1 MEMSAPAP
9 AAEKKEAK
17 GGILEA
23 AAFPDPGRKASAL
36 AVATAAAAAAAVAA
50 QGVPQHL
57 LPPFHAPLPIDMRHQ
72 EGRYHYEPHSVHA
85 MPGPP
90 ALSGSPVI
98 SDISLIR
105 LSPHP
110 AGPGESPF
118 SAHHPYVSPH
128 MEHYLRAMHSS
139 PTLPTISAARGLSP
153 AEVAHEHLKERGL
166 FGLPAAGT
174 TPSDYYHQMTLMAS
188 HPAPYGDLLMQSGA
202 AAGTPHLHDYLNP
215 VDVSRFSSPRVTPR
229 LSRKRALSISP
240 LSDAS
245 LDLQRMIRT
254 SPNSLVAYINN
265 SRSSSAASGSYGH
278 LSAGTLSPA
287 FTFPH
292 PINPVAYQQILSQ
305 QRSLG
310 SAFGHTPPL
319 IQPSPTFLAQQ
330 PVALAPINTTPTQL
344 SSTNCLGDAS
354 QSKPSSESAVSSTV
368 NPIVI
373 HKRSKVKTEVD
384 SLRPASPLTLTQE
397 QLADLKEDLDRDD
410 CKQEAE
416 VVIYE
421 TNCHWEDCT
430 KEYDTQEQLV
440 HHINNEHIHGE
451 KKEFVCRWQA
461 CTREQKPFKAQY
473 MLVVHM
479 RRHTGEKPHKC
490 TFEGCSK
497 AYSRLENLK
506 THLRSHTGEKPYVC
520 EHEGCNK
527 AFSNASD
534 RAKHQN
540 RTHSNEKPYICKI
553 PGCTKRYTDPSSLR
567 KHVKTVHGPDAH
579 VTKKQRNDVHLRT
592 PLLKENGD
600 SEASAEPGG
609 RGSEEST
616 EASSSGQA
624 VEDCL
629 HVKAIKTESA
639 GLCQSSPGAQSS
651 CSSEPSPL
659 GSAPNN
665 DSGVEM
671 PGTGPGSLGDL
682 SALDDTPPGT
692 DAASAVGGLQLR
704 KHMTAMHRFEQL
716 KKEKLKSLKD
726 SCSWAGPAPHA
737 RSTKL
742 PPLPGS
748 GSVLENF
755 GGGGGP
761 AGLLPSP
768 RLAELSAGEVTMLS
782 QLQERRDSSTS
793 TVSSA
798 YTVSRRSS
806 GISPYCSSRRS
817 SEASPL
823 GAGRAHNASSAD
835 SYDPISTDASRRSSE
850 ASQCSG
856 SGLLHLTPAQ
866 QYSLRAKYAA
876 ATGGPPP
883 TPLPGLERMSLRT
896 RLALLDAPERALPAA
911 GAAACPRPLGP
922 RRGSDGPAYGHAGPA
937 PSFPHQVPGGG
948 VGGARRASDPVRR
961 PDALA
966 PPRVQRFHSAH
977 NVSPAAAAAAATS
990 SSALPP
996 CAADRRALRLHGHD
1010 GSGLARGAYS
1020 PRPPSISENVVME
1033 AMAAGVDGAGP
1044 EVNLLLPDDDLV
1056 LPDDVV
1062 QYIRTQA
1069 ASAALDESTP
1079 PLYAPESTCFSENP
1093 KMPSPGLHGQ
1103 RRMVAAD
1110 SNMGPSA
1117 PGMAGGCQ
1125 QLGYGTPSSLNKSN
1139 MPVQWN
1145 EVSSGTMDT
1154 MPSQAKPA
1162 PFAQGNLAVVPQ
1174 KAALGQYPGY
1184 GAHSGAL
1191 NSTQPHLA
1199 PCSSTPAAAPRG
1211 NYLQPLRQAGA
1222 PNQCPNLTSTVSPH
1236 TTYGGQAHP
1245 QLSPSTVAG
1254 SLNQFP
1260 ASCSNMAGKPGPL
1273 GLPQQMEVAP
1283 DPTMM
1288 GSSRRE
1294 VGVPNSTL
1302 AGLPPPHPAQ
1312 SYPQQSH
1319 HLAGPMSQESYH
1331 PGPSLLPAHQPGF
1344 MEPHQVTLGQAG
1356 PGFGM
1361 VQPRPPPEPSP
1372 AGRHRGVRAGQQ
1384 LAYARATSHGMA
1396 AVSANQ
1402 ELAESVPKGTVGP
1415 MASLPA
1421 QLPQQDTS
1429 GAQDHSMLYYYGQ
1442 IHMYEQ
1448 NGSLENQAGCQVM
1461 RPQPPQ
1467 ACPDSVQPQP
1477 LPSPGVNQ
1485 VSSTVDSQ
1493 LLEAPQID
1501 FDAIMDDGDHSS
1513 LLSGALS
1520 PSLVHSLSQNSS
1532 RLTTPRN
1539 SLTLPSIPT
1548 GISNMA
1554 VGDMSSM
1561 LTSLAE
1567 ESKFLNL
1574 MT

>member
-1 MEMSAPAP
+1 METSAPAT
-9 AAEKKEAK
+9 ASEKKEAK
-17 GGILEA
+17 SRILEDS
-23 AAFPDPGRKASAL
+23 AFPDPGKKACPL
-36 AVATAAAAAAAVAA
+36 AVAAAAAVAA

-72 EGRYHYEPHSVHA
+72 EGRYHYEPHSVHS
-85 MPGPP
+85 MHGP
-90 ALSGSPVI
+90 ATLSGSPVI

-118 SAHHPYVSPH
+118 NAPHPYVNPH
-128 MEHYLRAMHSS
+128 MEHYLRSVHGS
-139 PTLPTISAARGLSP
+139 PTLSMISAARGLSP
-153 AEVAHEHLKERGL
+153 TDVAHEHLKERGL
-166 FGLPAAGT
+166 FGLAAPGT
-174 TPSDYYHQMTLMAS
+174 NPSDYYHQMTLMAG
-188 HPAPYGDLLMQSGA
+188 HPTPYGDLLVQSGG
-202 AAGTPHLHDYLNP
+202 AAGTPHLHDYLNQ

-278 LSAGTLSPA
+278 LSAGALSPA

-305 QRSLG
+305 QRGLG

-330 PVALAPINTTPTQL
+330 PMALTSISSAPTQL
-344 SSTNCLGDAS
+344 SSSSSNCLSDTN
-354 QSKPSSESAVSSTV
+354 QNKQSSESAVTSTV
-368 NPIVI
+368 NPITI
-373 HKRSKVKTEVD
+373 HKRSKVKTEAEG
-384 SLRPASPLTLTQE
+384 LRPASPLRLTQE
-397 QLADLKEDLDRDD
+397 QLADLKEDLERDD

-579 VTKKQRNDVHLRT
+579 VTKKQRNDVHLRA

-600 SEASAEPGG
+600 NEASIEPSGQ
-609 RGSEEST
+609 GSEDST
-616 EASSSGQA
+616 EASSTSQA
-624 VEDCL
+624 VEDCV
-629 HVKAIKTESA
+629 HVRAIKTEGS
-639 GLCQSSPGAQSS
+639 GLCHSSPGAQSS

-659 GSAPNN
+659 GNAPNN

-671 PGTGPGSLGDL
+671 PGAGPGSLGDL
-682 SALDDTPPGT
+682 TALDDTAPGA
-692 DAASAVGGLQLR
+692 DAPALAAPSAGGLHLR
-704 KHMTAMHRFEQL
+704 KHVNSMHRFEQL
-716 KKEKLKSLKD
+716 KREKLKSLKD
-726 SCSWAGPAPHA
+726 SCSWAGPAPHT
-737 RSTKL
+737 RNTKL
-742 PPLPGS
+742 PPLPSS
-748 GSVLENF
+748 GSILENF
-755 GGGGGP
+755 SGPGGSGP
-761 AGLLPSP
+761 AGLLPNP
-768 RLAELSAGEVTMLS
+768 RLSELSASEVTMLS

-806 GISPYCSSRRS
+806 GISPYFSSRRS

-823 GAGRAHNASSAD
+823 GAGRPHNASSAD

-856 SGLLHLTPAQ
+856 GGSGLLNLTPAQ

-896 RLALLDAPERALPAA
+896 RLALLDAPERALP
-911 GAAACPRPLGP
+911 GNCPHPLGP
-922 RRGSDGPAYGHAGPA
+922 RRGSDGPIYGHSPLGAAPA
-937 PSFPHQVPGGG
+937 FPHEAPG
-948 VGGARRASDPVRR
+948 GGARRASDPVRR
-961 PDALA
+961 PEGLTL
-966 PPRVQRFHSAH
+966 PRVQRFHSAH
-977 NVSPAAAAAAATS
+977 NMNPAPL
-990 SSALPP
+990 LP
-996 CAADRRALRLHGHD
+996 CTERRGLRLQNHTSLE
-1010 GSGLARGAYS
+1010 GSLVRNAYS

-1033 AMAAGVDGAGP
+1033 AMATGVDGTGP
-1044 EVNLLLPDDDLV
+1044 EPDLGLPEDDLV

-1062 QYIRTQA
+1062 QYIKAHTGG
-1069 ASAALDESTP
+1069 ALDENTRQ
-1079 PLYAPESTCFSENP
+1079 LYPTESTGFPENP
-1093 KMPSPGLHGQ
+1093 KLPSPGLHSH
-1103 RRMVAAD
+1103 RRVAAAD
-1110 SNMGPSA
+1110 SNVGPSA
-1117 PGMAGGCQ
+1117 PGMGGC
-1125 QLGYGTPSSLNKSN
+1125 QLGYGAPSSLNKNN

-1145 EVSSGTMDT
+1145 EVSSGTVDAL
-1154 MPSQAKPA
+1154 PSQVKP
-1162 PFAQGNLAVVPQ
+1162 PSFSQGNLAVVQQ
-1174 KAALGQYPGY
+1174 KPAFGQYPGY
-1184 GAHSGAL
+1184 SAQGLQPSPGVLDSTQSRNVALSATRGNYMQQLRHPATGTQCDSMTATGSSHTNYGPAHSQLSPSSVSGAL
-1191 NSTQPHLA
+1191 NPFPT
-1199 PCSSTPAAAPRG
+1199 PCSSITA
-1211 NYLQPLRQAGA
+1211 
-1222 PNQCPNLTSTVSPH
+1222 
-1236 TTYGGQAHP
+1236 
-1245 QLSPSTVAG
+1245 
-1254 SLNQFP
+1254 
-1260 ASCSNMAGKPGPL
+1260 KPGPL
-1273 GLPQQMEVAP
+1273 GLPQQMEIAS
-1283 DPTMM
+1283 DPALM
-1288 GSSRRE
+1288 GSHCRE
-1294 VGVPNSTL
+1294 LGVPAL
-1302 AGLPPPHPAQ
+1302 HAAQ
-1312 SYPQQSH
+1312 SYPGQSH
-1319 HLAGPMSQESYH
+1319 HLAAPLSQEGYH
-1331 PGPSLLPAHQPGF
+1331 QAPSLLPSHQPGF
-1344 MEPHQVTLGQAG
+1344 MEPQQGSMG
-1356 PGFGM
+1356 PTTSSFGLL
-1361 VQPRPPPEPSP
+1361 QPRPPLEPSP

-1384 LAYARATSHGMA
+1384 QLAYARATGQTMA
-1396 AVSANQ
+1396 TMSAGQ
-1402 ELAESVPKGTVGP
+1402 ETAEAVPKGTVDTIR
-1415 MASLPA
+1415 SLPP
-1421 QLPQQDTS
+1421 QLASQDVGGT
-1429 GAQDHSMLYYYGQ
+1429 QDHSMVYYYGQ

-1448 NGSLENQAGCQVM
+1448 NGSLEGHGGSPNTRLQP
-1461 RPQPPQ
+1461 PQPQ
-1467 ACPDSVQPQP
+1467 ACPDSVQPQS

-1513 LLSGALS
+1513 LFSGVLS
-1520 PSLVHSLSQNSS
+1520 PSLLHNLSQSSS

-1539 SLTLPSIPT
+1539 SLTLPSIPA

-1567 ESKFLNL
+1567 ENKFLNM

>member
-1 MEMSAPAP
+1 
-9 AAEKKEAK
+9 
-17 GGILEA
+17 
-23 AAFPDPGRKASAL
+23 
-36 AVATAAAAAAAVAA
+36 
-50 QGVPQHL
+50 
-57 LPPFHAPLPIDMRHQ
+57 MRHQ
-72 EGRYHYEPHSVHA
+72 EGRYHYEPHSVHSVH
-85 MPGPP
+85 GPP

-118 SAHHPYVSPH
+118 NAPHPYVSPH
-128 MEHYLRAMHSS
+128 MEHYLRAVHSS

-153 AEVAHEHLKERGL
+153 ADVAHEHLKERGL
-166 FGLPAAGT
+166 FGLPPPGT
-174 TPSDYYHQMTLMAS
+174 NPSDYYHQMTLMAG
-188 HPAPYGDLLMQSGA
+188 HPAPYGDLLMQSGGA
-202 AAGTPHLHDYLNP
+202 ASAPHLHDYLNP

-305 QRSLG
+305 QRGLG

-330 PVALAPINTTPTQL
+330 PMALASINATPTQL
-344 SSTNCLGDAS
+344 SSNSNCLSDAT
-354 QSKPSSESAVSSTV
+354 QNKPSSESAVSSTV

-373 HKRSKVKTEVD
+373 HKRSKVKTEGEG
-384 SLRPASPLTLTQE
+384 LRPASPLTLTQE

-416 VVIYE
+416 VIIYE

-600 SEASAEPGG
+600 NEASAEPGG
-609 RGSEEST
+609 RGSEESA
-616 EASSSGQA
+616 EASSTSQA

-629 HVKAIKTESA
+629 HIKAIKTESS

-682 SALDDTPPGT
+682 TALDDTPPGADT
-692 DAASAVGGLQLR
+692 SALAAPSAGGLQLR

-726 SCSWAGPAPHA
+726 SCSWAGPAPHT
-737 RSTKL
+737 RNTKL

-748 GSVLENF
+748 GSVLENL
-755 GGGGGP
+755 GGGAGGP
-761 AGLLPSP
+761 GGLLPAP
-768 RLAELSAGEVTMLS
+768 RLCELPVPAGEVTVLS
-782 QLQERRDSSTS
+782 HLQERRDSSTS

-806 GISPYCSSRRS
+806 GISPYFSSRRS

-850 ASQCSG
+850 
-856 SGLLHLTPAQ
+856 
-866 QYSLRAKYAA
+866 
-876 ATGGPPP
+876 
-883 TPLPGLERMSLRT
+883 
-896 RLALLDAPERALPAA
+896 PESSCFPEP
-911 GAAACPRPLGP
+911 PRP
-922 RRGSDGPAYGHAGPA
+922 
-937 PSFPHQVPGGG
+937 
-948 VGGARRASDPVRR
+948 
-961 PDALA
+961 
-966 PPRVQRFHSAH
+966 
-977 NVSPAAAAAAATS
+977 
-990 SSALPP
+990 
-996 CAADRRALRLHGHD
+996 
-1010 GSGLARGAYS
+1010 
-1020 PRPPSISENVVME
+1020 
-1033 AMAAGVDGAGP
+1033 
-1044 EVNLLLPDDDLV
+1044 
-1056 LPDDVV
+1056 
-1062 QYIRTQA
+1062 
-1069 ASAALDESTP
+1069 
-1079 PLYAPESTCFSENP
+1079 
-1093 KMPSPGLHGQ
+1093 PSPGLHG
-1103 RRMVAAD
+1103 
-1110 SNMGPSA
+1110 
-1117 PGMAGGCQ
+1117 GCQ
-1125 QLGYGTPSSLNKSN
+1125 LGFGPPAGPNKSS

-1145 EVSSGTMDT
+1145 EVSSGTVDT
-1154 MPSQAKPA
+1154 LASQAKPPA
-1162 PFAQGNLAVVPQ
+1162 FPQGNLAVVQQ
-1174 KAALGQYPGY
+1174 KPAFGQYPGCSAQ
-1184 GAHSGAL
+1184 GLHLSPGAL
-1191 NSTQPHLA
+1191 DGAQAHFP
-1199 PCSSTPAAAPRG
+1199 PCAGGPSVQRI
-1211 NYLQPLRQAGA
+1211 NYVQQLRQPGTGG
-1222 PNQCPNLTSTVSPH
+1222 QCPSVTATSGPH
-1236 TTYGGQAHP
+1236 TNYGQGHHP
-1245 QLSPSTVAG
+1245 QPSPSTMG
-1254 SLNQFP
+1254 GPLNQYP
-1260 ASCSNMAGKPGPL
+1260 PSCSNLAAKPVHL
-1273 GLPQQMEVAP
+1273 GHPQQMEVAP
-1283 DPTMM
+1283 EATML
-1288 GSSRRE
+1288 GSNRRE
-1294 VGVPNSTL
+1294 LGIATSTL
-1302 AGLPPPHPAQ
+1302 AGMPPLHSTQ

-1319 HLAGPMSQESYH
+1319 HLATPMSQEGYRQ
-1331 PGPSLLPAHQPGF
+1331 GPSLLPSQQPGF
-1344 MEPHQVTLGQAG
+1344 MEPQQGAVGVSG
-1356 PGFGM
+1356 SSFGL
-1361 VQPRPPPEPSP
+1361 VQPRPPAEPSP
-1372 AGRHRGVRAGQQ
+1372 AGCHRGVRAGLQ
-1384 LAYARATSHGMA
+1384 LAYARATGHAVA

-1402 ELAESVPKGTVGP
+1402 EMVDVPKGAMGNVGARP
-1415 MASLPA
+1415 
-1421 QLPQQDTS
+1421 PQPPPQDTG

-1448 NGSLENQAGCQVM
+1448 NGGLENHVGCQVM
-1461 RPQPPQ
+1461 RPQPPQPQ

-1520 PSLVHSLSQNSS
+1520 PSLLHSLSQNSS
-1532 RLTTPRN
+1532 CLTTPRN

-1567 ESKFLNL
+1567 ESKFLNM

>member
-1 MEMSAPAP
+1 MDTSAPAS
-9 AAEKKEAK
+9 AAEKKEGKSAIPE
-17 GGILEA
+17 GA
-23 AAFPDPGRKASAL
+23 ARKTSAL
-36 AVATAAAAAAAVAA
+36 AVAATAAAAAAA
-50 QGVPQHL
+50 QGVPQQL

-72 EGRYHYEPHSVHA
+72 EGRYHYEPHSAHSVH
-85 MPGPP
+85 GPP

-118 SAHHPYVSPH
+118 SAPHPYVSPH
-128 MEHYLRAMHSS
+128 MEHYLRAVHSS
-139 PTLPTISAARGLSP
+139 PTLPAISAARGLSP
-153 AEVAHEHLKERGL
+153 ADVVHEHLKERGL
-166 FGLPAAGT
+166 FGLPATGAN
-174 TPSDYYHQMTLMAS
+174 PSDYYHQVALMAG
-188 HPAPYGDLLMQSGA
+188 HPASYGDLLLQTGGS
-202 AAGTPHLHDYLNP
+202 AGTPHLHDYLNP

-305 QRSLG
+305 QRGLG

-319 IQPSPTFLAQQ
+319 LQPSPTFLAQQ
-330 PVALAPINTTPTQL
+330 PMALTAITTTPTQL
-344 SSTNCLGDAS
+344 SSSSNCLSNAS
-354 QSKPSSESAVSSTV
+354 QSKQTSESAVSSTV
-368 NPIVI
+368 NPIII
-373 HKRSKVKTEVD
+373 HKRSKVKTEAEG
-384 SLRPASPLTLTQE
+384 LGPASPVTLTQE

-579 VTKKQRNDVHLRT
+579 VTKKQRNDVHLRAL
-592 PLLKENGD
+592 LLKENGD
-600 SEASAEPGG
+600 PEAGPEPGG
-609 RGSEEST
+609 RRAEESA
-616 EASSSGQA
+616 EASSAGQSA
-624 VEDCL
+624 EDCL
-629 HVKAIKTESA
+629 HIRAIKTESS
-639 GLCQSSPGAQSS
+639 GLCQASPGAQSS

-665 DSGVEM
+665 DSGVDM

-682 SALDDTPPGT
+682 TALDDTPPGPDT
-692 DAASAVGGLQLR
+692 SALAAPSAGGLQLR
-704 KHMTAMHRFEQL
+704 QHMTAMHRLEQL

-726 SCSWAGPAPHA
+726 SCSWAGPAPHP
-737 RSTKL
+737 RTPKL

-748 GSVLENF
+748 GSILENF
-755 GGGGGP
+755 GCGGGGRP
-761 AGLLPSP
+761 LGLLPNP
-768 RLAELSAGEVTMLS
+768 RLSELSAGEGTVLGH
-782 QLQERRDSSTS
+782 LQERRDSSAS

-806 GISPYCSSRRS
+806 GISPYFSSRRS
-817 SEASPL
+817 SEASGL
-823 GAGRAHNASSAD
+823 GAGRPPQASSAD

-850 ASQCSG
+850 ASQGGAGAGPLS
-856 SGLLHLTPAQ
+856 LTPAQ
-866 QYSLRAKYAA
+866 QYSLRARYAA

-883 TPLPGLERMSLRT
+883 TPLPGLERGGLRA
-896 RLALLDAPERALPAA
+896 RLALLDASQRV
-911 GAAACPRPLGP
+911 LGP
-922 RRGSDGPAYGHAGPA
+922 RRGSGGPAYGHAGPA
-937 PSFPHQVPGGG
+937 PAFPHEACG
-948 VGGARRASDPVRR
+948 GGARRASDPVRR
-961 PDALA
+961 PDAPA
-966 PPRVQRFHSAH
+966 PPRVQRFLSAH
-977 NVSPAAAAAAATS
+977 DVNPGP
-990 SSALPP
+990 LPP
-996 CAADRRALRLHGHD
+996 CAADRRGRHPQAPAGAE
-1010 GSGLARGAYS
+1010 GGLAHGTYS

-1033 AMAAGVDGAGP
+1033 AMAVGADGAGP
-1044 EVNLLLPDDDLV
+1044 EDPLLLPEDDLV

-1062 QYIRTQA
+1062 QYIKAHAGTLGDGTPQA
-1069 ASAALDESTP
+1069 YP
-1079 PLYAPESTCFSENP
+1079 PESSCFSEHP
-1093 KMPSPGLHGQ
+1093 KLPSPGLHGQ
-1103 RRMVAAD
+1103 RRVVAAD

-1117 PGMAGGCQ
+1117 PGLGGCQ
-1125 QLGYGTPSSLNKSN
+1125 QGYGAPSGPSKSS

-1145 EVSSGTMDT
+1145 EVSSGTMDALSS
-1154 MPSQAKPA
+1154 PGKP
-1162 PFAQGNLAVVPQ
+1162 PPVLQGNLAVAQQ
-1174 KAALGQYPGY
+1174 KPAFGQYPGY
-1184 GAHSGAL
+1184 GAQGLPPS
-1191 NSTQPHLA
+1191 
-1199 PCSSTPAAAPRG
+1199 PRG
-1211 NYLQPLRQAGA
+1211 LGSARPLLPACGGAPSGPRANHMQRLRQAGA
-1222 PNQCPNLTSTVSPH
+1222 GGQCASMTTTASPH
-1236 TTYGGQAHP
+1236 ASYDQGHP
-1245 QLSPSTVAG
+1245 QLSAGTVGGA
-1254 SLNQFP
+1254 LNPFP
-1260 ASCSNMAGKPGPL
+1260 TSCSSLVAKPGHL
-1273 GLPQQMEVAP
+1273 GLPQQMEVVP
-1283 DPTMM
+1283 DPSMM
-1288 GSSRRE
+1288 GSRRRE
-1294 VGVPNSTL
+1294 LGAPNATL
-1302 AGLPPPHPAQ
+1302 AGMAPLHAAQ
-1312 SYPQQSH
+1312 SYPQSH
-1319 HLAGPMSQESYH
+1319 HLAAPMSQEGYH
-1331 PGPSLLPAHQPGF
+1331 QGPSLLPSHQPGF
-1344 MEPHQVTLGQAG
+1344 LELQQAAAGLAG
-1356 PGFGM
+1356 PGFGP
-1361 VQPRPPPEPSP
+1361 VQPRPPPEPGP

-1384 LAYARATSHGMA
+1384 LAYARAAGHALA

-1402 ELAESVPKGTVGP
+1402 EMAESVPKGAMGT
-1415 MASLPA
+1415 MSSLPP
-1421 QLPQQDTS
+1421 QLPPQDTG
-1429 GAQDHSMLYYYGQ
+1429 GAQDHNMLYYYGQ

-1448 NGSLENQAGCQVM
+1448 NGGLENHGGCQVM
-1461 RPQPPQ
+1461 RPQLPQPQ
-1467 ACPDSVQPQP
+1467 ACPEGLQPQP
-1477 LPSPGVNQ
+1477 LSSPGVNQ

-1493 LLEAPQID
+1493 LLEASQID

-1520 PSLVHSLSQNSS
+1520 PSLLHSLSQSSS
-1532 RLTTPRN
+1532 RLTTPRS
-1539 SLTLPSIPT
+1539 SLTLPSVPM

-1567 ESKFLNL
+1567 ESKFLNM

>member
-1 MEMSAPAP
+1 METSASAT
-9 AAEKKEAK
+9 ATDKKEVK
-17 GGILEA
+17 
-23 AAFPDPGRKASAL
+23 
-36 AVATAAAAAAAVAA
+36 
-50 QGVPQHL
+50 VPPHL
-57 LPPFHAPLPIDMRHQ
+57 LPPFHAPFPIDMRHQ
-72 EGRYHYEPHSVHA
+72 EGRYHYEPHSVPGVH
-85 MPGPP
+85 GPP

-118 SAHHPYVSPH
+118 NAPHPYVSPH
-128 MEHYLRAMHSS
+128 MDHYLRAVHGS
-139 PTLPTISAARGLSP
+139 PTHPAISAARGLSP
-153 AEVAHEHLKERGL
+153 ADVAHEHLKERGL

-174 TPSDYYHQMTLMAS
+174 NASDYYHQMTLMAG
-188 HPAPYGDLLMQSGA
+188 HPAPYGDLLMQTGGA
-202 AAGTPHLHDYLNP
+202 ASAPHLHDYLNP

-278 LSAGTLSPA
+278 LSAGALSPA

-305 QRSLG
+305 QRGLG

-330 PVALAPINTTPTQL
+330 PVAFTSINATPTQL
-344 SSTNCLGDAS
+344 SSSSNCLSDAN
-354 QSKPSSESAVSSTV
+354 QNKQSSESAVSSTV
-368 NPIVI
+368 NPIII
-373 HKRSKVKTEVD
+373 HKRSKVKTEAD
-384 SLRPASPLTLTQE
+384 GLRPASPLTLTQE
-397 QLADLKEDLDRDD
+397 QLADLKEDLERDD

-579 VTKKQRNDVHLRT
+579 VTKKQRNDVHLRA
-592 PLLKENGD
+592 PLLRENGD
-600 SEASAEPGG
+600 SEAGAEPG
-609 RGSEEST
+609 RGSEDNA
-616 EASSSGQA
+616 EASSTSQA
-624 VEDCL
+624 VEDGL
-629 HVKAIKTESA
+629 HVKAIKTERS

-671 PGTGPGSLGDL
+671 PGTGPGSLADL
-682 SALDDTPPGT
+682 TALEDPPPGADTSAL
-692 DAASAVGGLQLR
+692 AAPSAGGLQLR

-726 SCSWAGPAPHA
+726 SCSWAGPAPHT
-737 RSTKL
+737 RTSKL

-755 GGGGGP
+755 SGGGGGGP
-761 AGLLPSP
+761 AGLLPNP
-768 RLAELSAGEVTMLS
+768 RLSELFPGEVTVLS
-782 QLQERRDSSTS
+782 HLQERRDSSTS

-806 GISPYCSSRRS
+806 GISPYFSSRRS

-823 GAGRAHNASSAD
+823 GAGRAHPASSAD

-850 ASQCSG
+850 ASQCG
-856 SGLLHLTPAQ
+856 GGPGLLQLTPAQ

-883 TPLPGLERMSLRT
+883 TPLPGLERTSLRT

-911 GAAACPRPLGP
+911 CLRPIGP
-922 RRGSDGPAYGHAGPA
+922 RRGSDGPHYGPSGPLPA
-937 PSFPHQVPGGG
+937 FPHEAPG
-948 VGGARRASDPVRR
+948 GGARRASDPGRR

-966 PPRVQRFHSAH
+966 APRVQRFHSALD
-977 NVSPAAAAAAATS
+977 VTPGT
-990 SSALPP
+990 LPP
-996 CAADRRALRLHGHD
+996 PCGQGRGLRLQSHTSAD
-1010 GSGLARGAYS
+1010 GSLARSGYS

-1033 AMAAGVDGAGP
+1033 ALAAGADGTGP
-1044 EVNLLLPDDDLV
+1044 EVSLGLPEDDLV

-1062 QYIRTQA
+1062 QYIKART
-1069 ASAALDESTP
+1069 SGTLEESTP
-1079 PLYAPESTCFSENP
+1079 PVYPPESTCFSENP
-1093 KMPSPGLHGQ
+1093 KLPSPGLHGQ
-1103 RRMVAAD
+1103 RTIAAAD
-1110 SNMGPSA
+1110 SNVGPSA
-1117 PGMAGGCQ
+1117 PVLGGCP
-1125 QLGYGTPSSLNKSN
+1125 LGYGAPSSLNKNS

-1145 EVSSGTMDT
+1145 EVSSGTVDALA
-1154 MPSQAKPA
+1154 SQVKPL
-1162 PFAQGNLAVVPQ
+1162 PFPQGNLAVVPQ
-1174 KAALGQYPGY
+1174 KPAFAQYPGY
-1184 GAHSGAL
+1184 NPQGLQPSPGGL
-1191 NSTQPHLA
+1191 DNSQPHLQPYSGA
-1199 PCSSTPAAAPRG
+1199 PSAPRG
-1211 NYLQPLRQAGA
+1211 NYTQQLRQPGAGS
-1222 PNQCPNLTSTVSPH
+1222 QCPNMTAAVNPH
-1236 TTYGGQAHP
+1236 PGYGQAHP
-1245 QLSPSTVAG
+1245 QLSTMG
-1254 SLNQFP
+1254 GTLNQFP
-1260 ASCSNMAGKPGPL
+1260 SSCSNMATKPGHL

-1288 GSSRRE
+1288 GNSHRE
-1294 VGVPNSTL
+1294 LGMPNSSL
-1302 AGLPPPHPAQ
+1302 AGMPPPHPAQ
-1312 SYPQQSH
+1312 NYPQQSH
-1319 HLAGPMSQESYH
+1319 HLVTTMSQEGYH
-1331 PGPSLLPAHQPGF
+1331 QGPNLVPSHQPSF
-1344 MEPHQVTLGQAG
+1344 MEPQQGTMGAAG
-1356 PGFGM
+1356 SSFGLM
-1361 VQPRPPPEPSP
+1361 QPRPPPEPGP

-1384 LAYARATSHGMA
+1384 LAYARATGHAMA
-1396 AVSANQ
+1396 AMSANQ
-1402 ELAESVPKGTVGP
+1402 EMTESVPKGTMGS
-1415 MASLPA
+1415 MLSLP
-1421 QLPQQDTS
+1421 PQPPPQDT
-1429 GAQDHSMLYYYGQ
+1429 GGTQDHSMLYYYGQ

-1448 NGSLENQAGCQVM
+1448 NGGPENQAGCQAL
-1461 RPQPPQ
+1461 RPQPTQPQ
-1467 ACPDSVQPQP
+1467 A

-1501 FDAIMDDGDHSS
+1501 FDAIMDDSDHSS

-1520 PSLVHSLSQNSS
+1520 PSLLHGLSQSSS
-1532 RLTTPRN
+1532 RLTTPRS
-1539 SLTLPSIPT
+1539 SLTLPSIPA

-1567 ESKFLNL
+1567 ESKFLNM

>member
-1 MEMSAPAP
+1 
-9 AAEKKEAK
+9 
-17 GGILEA
+17 
-23 AAFPDPGRKASAL
+23 
-36 AVATAAAAAAAVAA
+36 
-50 QGVPQHL
+50 PQHL
-57 LPPFHAPLPIDMRHQ
+57 LPPFHAPFPIDMRHQ
-72 EGRYHYEPHSVHA
+72 EGRYHYEPHSVHGVH
-85 MPGPP
+85 GPP
-90 ALSGSPVI
+90 TLSGSPVI

-110 AGPGESPF
+110 AGPGDPPF
-118 SAHHPYVSPH
+118 NAPHPYVNPH
-128 MEHYLRAMHSS
+128 MEHYLRSVHSS
-139 PTLPTISAARGLSP
+139 PTLSMISAARGLSP
-153 AEVAHEHLKERGL
+153 ADVAQEHLKDRGL
-166 FGLPAAGT
+166 FGLPAPGT
-174 TPSDYYHQMTLMAS
+174 NPSDYYHQMTLMAG
-188 HPAPYGDLLMQSGA
+188 HPAPYGDLLMQSGGA
-202 AAGTPHLHDYLNP
+202 ASTPHLHDYLNP

-278 LSAGTLSPA
+278 LSAGALSPA

-305 QRSLG
+305 QRGLG

-319 IQPSPTFLAQQ
+319 LQPSPTFLAQQ
-330 PVALAPINTTPTQL
+330 PMALASISAAPSQL
-344 SSTNCLGDAS
+344 SSSSNCLGDAN
-354 QSKPSSESAVSSTV
+354 QNKQSSESAVSSTV
-368 NPIVI
+368 NPITI
-373 HKRSKVKTEVD
+373 HKRSKVKTEAEG
-384 SLRPASPLTLTQE
+384 LRPASPLALTQE

-430 KEYDTQEQLV
+430 KEFDTQEQLV

-592 PLLKENGD
+592 PLLKEIGE
-600 SEASAEPGG
+600 SEASTEPGG
-609 RGSEEST
+609 RASEDSA
-616 EASSSGQA
+616 EASSTIQA

-629 HVKAIKTESA
+629 HIKAIKTESS

-682 SALDDTPPGT
+682 TALDDTPPG
-692 DAASAVGGLQLR
+692 ANASALATPSTGGLQLR
-704 KHMTAMHRFEQL
+704 KHMTTMHRFEQL

-726 SCSWAGPAPHA
+726 SCSWAGPAPHT
-737 RSTKL
+737 RNTKL
-742 PPLPGS
+742 PPLPGN
-748 GSVLENF
+748 GSMLENF
-755 GGGGGP
+755 SGNGGGGP
-761 AGLLPSP
+761 AGLLPNP
-768 RLAELSAGEVTMLS
+768 RLSELSASEVTMLS

-806 GISPYCSSRRS
+806 GISPYFSSRRS

-823 GAGRAHNASSAD
+823 GAGRPHNASSAD

-856 SGLLHLTPAQ
+856 GPGLLNLTPAQ

-911 GAAACPRPLGP
+911 CPRPLGP
-922 RRGSDGPAYGHAGPA
+922 RRGSDGPTYGHGHSQMGAAPA
-937 PSFPHQVPGGG
+937 FPHEALGS
-948 VGGARRASDPVRR
+948 GARRASDPVRR

-966 PPRVQRFHSAH
+966 LPRVQRFHSAH
-977 NVSPAAAAAAATS
+977 NVNPGL
-990 SSALPP
+990 LPP
-996 CAADRRALRLHGHD
+996 CAERRGLRLQSHSSAD
-1010 GSGLARGAYS
+1010 SSLAHSAYS

-1033 AMAAGVDGAGP
+1033 AMAAGTDSVGP
-1044 EVNLLLPDDDLV
+1044 DADLELQEDDLV

-1062 QYIRTQA
+1062 QYIKA
-1069 ASAALDESTP
+1069 HASGSQDESSGQV
-1079 PLYAPESTCFSENP
+1079 YATEGTSFSDNP
-1093 KMPSPGLHGQ
+1093 KLPSPGLHSQ

-1110 SNMGPSA
+1110 SDLGPSA
-1117 PGMAGGCQ
+1117 PVLGGC
-1125 QLGYGTPSSLNKSN
+1125 QLGYGTPSSLNKDN

-1145 EVSSGTMDT
+1145 EVSSGTMDALA
-1154 MPSQAKPA
+1154 SQAKQP
-1162 PFAQGNLAVVPQ
+1162 PFPQGNLATVQQ
-1174 KAALGQYPGY
+1174 KPAFGQYPGY
-1184 GAHSGAL
+1184 SPQGLQESPGGL
-1191 NSTQPHLA
+1191 DSTQPHLR
-1199 PCSSTPAAAPRG
+1199 PRSNTSSTPRV
-1211 NYLQPLRQAGA
+1211 NYMQQLRQPATGG
-1222 PNQCPNLTSTVSPH
+1222 QCANMTTVMSPQ
-1236 TTYGGQAHP
+1236 TGYGQAHS
-1245 QLSPSTVAG
+1245 QLSPSTVSGA
-1254 SLNQFP
+1254 LNQFP
-1260 ASCSNMAGKPGPL
+1260 LSCSNMTAKPGHL
-1273 GLPQQMEVAP
+1273 GHPQHAEVAP
-1283 DPTMM
+1283 DTIMM
-1288 GSSRRE
+1288 GSRLRE
-1294 VGVPNSTL
+1294 LGVPNSTL
-1302 AGLPPPHPAQ
+1302 AGGPPPHPVQ

-1319 HLAGPMSQESYH
+1319 HLAAPMSQEGYRQG
-1331 PGPSLLPAHQPGF
+1331 PGLLPSHQPGF
-1344 MEPHQVTLGQAG
+1344 MEPQ
-1356 PGFGM
+1356 PGTMGVSAASFGL
-1361 VQPRPPPEPSP
+1361 VQPRPPLEPNP
-1372 AGRHRGVRAGQQ
+1372 AGRHHGVRAGQQQ
-1384 LAYARATSHGMA
+1384 LAYARATGHAMA
-1396 AVSANQ
+1396 AVPANQ
-1402 ELAESVPKGTVGP
+1402 ETAEAVPKGVMGN
-1415 MASLPA
+1415 MVSLP
-1421 QLPQQDTS
+1421 PQPPPQDMG

-1448 NGSLENQAGCQVM
+1448 DEGLENLGGCQVT
-1461 RPQPPQ
+1461 RSQPLQPQ
-1467 ACPDSVQPQP
+1467 ACPDSIQPQP

-1513 LLSGALS
+1513 LFSGTLS
-1520 PSLVHSLSQNSS
+1520 PSLLHSLSQSSS

-1539 SLTLPSIPT
+1539 PLTLPSIPT

-1567 ESKFLNL
+1567 ESKFLNM

>member
-1 MEMSAPAP
+1 METSAPAT
-9 AAEKKEAK
+9 AAEKQGAK
-17 GGILEA
+17 SAILEGSG
-23 AAFPDPGRKASAL
+23 FPDPGKKASPL
-36 AVATAAAAAAAVAA
+36 AVAAAAAAAVAA
-50 QGVPQHL
+50 QGVPQHF

-72 EGRYHYEPHSVHA
+72 EGRYHYEPHSVHGVH
-85 MPGPP
+85 GPP
-90 ALSGSPVI
+90 TLSGSPVI
-98 SDISLIR
+98 SDISLLR

-118 SAHHPYVSPH
+118 NAPHPYVNPH
-128 MEHYLRAMHSS
+128 MEHYLRSVHSS
-139 PTLPTISAARGLSP
+139 PTLSMISAARGLSP
-153 AEVAHEHLKERGL
+153 ADVAQEHLKERGL
-166 FGLPAAGT
+166 FGLPAPGT
-174 TPSDYYHQMTLMAS
+174 NPSDYYHQMTLMAG
-188 HPAPYGDLLMQSGA
+188 HPAPYGDLLMQSGG
-202 AAGTPHLHDYLNP
+202 AAGAPHLHDYLNP

-278 LSAGTLSPA
+278 LSAGALSPA

-305 QRSLG
+305 QRGLG

-319 IQPSPTFLAQQ
+319 LQPSPTFLAQQ
-330 PVALAPINTTPTQL
+330 PVALASISATPTQL
-344 SSTNCLGDAS
+344 SSSSNCLSDAN
-354 QSKPSSESAVSSTV
+354 QNKQSSESAVTSTV
-368 NPIVI
+368 NPMAI
-373 HKRSKVKTEVD
+373 HKRSKVKTEAEG
-384 SLRPASPLTLTQE
+384 LRPASPPALTQE

-416 VVIYE
+416 VVVYE

-600 SEASAEPGG
+600 SETSTEPGG
-609 RGSEEST
+609 RGSEDSA
-616 EASSSGQA
+616 EASSTSQA

-629 HVKAIKTESA
+629 HVKAIKTESS

-682 SALDDTPPGT
+682 TALDDTPPGA
-692 DAASAVGGLQLR
+692 DASALAAPSAGGLQLH
-704 KHMTAMHRFEQL
+704 KHMTTYRFEQL

-726 SCSWAGPAPHA
+726 SCSWAGPAPHT
-737 RSTKL
+737 RNTKL

-755 GGGGGP
+755 SGSGGGGP
-761 AGLLPSP
+761 AGLLPNP
-768 RLAELSAGEVTMLS
+768 RLSELCASEVTMLG

-806 GISPYCSSRRS
+806 GISPYFSSRRS

-823 GAGRAHNASSAD
+823 GAGRLHNASSAD

-856 SGLLHLTPAQ
+856 GSGLLSLTPAQ
-866 QYSLRAKYAA
+866 QYSLRARYAA

-883 TPLPGLERMSLRT
+883 TPLPGLERASLRA
-896 RLALLDAPERALPAA
+896 RLALLDAPERALP
-911 GAAACPRPLGP
+911 AACPRPLGP
-922 RRGSDGPAYGHAGPA
+922 RRGSDGPAYGHGHGHAGAAPA
-937 PSFPHQVPGGG
+937 FPHEAPGS
-948 VGGARRASDPVRR
+948 GARRASDPVRR

-966 PPRVQRFHSAH
+966 LPRVQRFYSTH
-977 NVSPAAAAAAATS
+977 NVNPGP
-990 SSALPP
+990 LPP
-996 CAADRRALRLHGHD
+996 CVERRGLRLQTHPSAD
-1010 GSGLARGAYS
+1010 SGLAHGAYS

-1033 AMAAGVDGAGP
+1033 AMAAGTDGAGP
-1044 EVNLLLPDDDLV
+1044 EAELGLPEDDLV

-1062 QYIRTQA
+1062 QYIKA
-1069 ASAALDESTP
+1069 HASGALGESAAQVYPAEGTG
-1079 PLYAPESTCFSENP
+1079 FSDNP
-1093 KMPSPGLHGQ
+1093 KLPSPGLHSQ

-1110 SNMGPSA
+1110 SNVGPSA
-1117 PGMAGGCQ
+1117 PVLGGC
-1125 QLGYGTPSSLNKSN
+1125 QLGYGSPSSLNKNN

-1145 EVSSGTMDT
+1145 EVSSGTMDALA
-1154 MPSQAKPA
+1154 SQAKPP
-1162 PFAQGNLAVVPQ
+1162 PFPQGSLAMVQQ
-1174 KAALGQYPGY
+1174 KPAFGQYPGY
-1184 GAHSGAL
+1184 SPQGLQASPGSL
-1191 NSTQPHLA
+1191 DSTQPHLQ
-1199 PCSSTPAAAPRG
+1199 PRG
-1211 NYLQPLRQAGA
+1211 GSSSALRVNYMQQLQQPATGG
-1222 PNQCPNLTSTVSPH
+1222 QCPNMTTTMSPQ
-1236 TTYGGQAHP
+1236 TGYGQAHP
-1245 QLSPSTVAG
+1245 QLSPSTISGA
-1254 SLNQFP
+1254 LNQFP
-1260 ASCSNMAGKPGPL
+1260 PSCSNVTAKPGHL
-1273 GLPQQMEVAP
+1273 GHPQHTEVAP
-1283 DPTMM
+1283 NPTMM
-1288 GSSRRE
+1288 GSRHRE
-1294 VGVPNSTL
+1294 LGVPNSSL
-1302 AGLPPPHPAQ
+1302 AGVPPPHPVQ

-1319 HLAGPMSQESYH
+1319 HLAAPMGQEGYRQ
-1331 PGPSLLPAHQPGF
+1331 GPSLLPSHQPGF
-1344 MEPHQVTLGQAG
+1344 MEPQPATMGVSAAS
-1356 PGFGM
+1356 FGL
-1361 VQPRPPPEPSP
+1361 VQPRPPLEPSP

-1384 LAYARATSHGMA
+1384 QLAYARATGHAMA
-1396 AVSANQ
+1396 AVPASQ
-1402 ELAESVPKGTVGP
+1402 ETAEAVPKGAMGTMV
-1415 MASLPA
+1415 SLPP
-1421 QLPQQDTS
+1421 QLLPQDTG

-1448 NGSLENQAGCQVM
+1448 DGGLENLGGCQVT
-1461 RPQPPQ
+1461 RSQPPQPQ
-1467 ACPDSVQPQP
+1467 ACPDSIQPQP

-1513 LLSGALS
+1513 LFSGALS
-1520 PSLVHSLSQNSS
+1520 PSLLHSLSQSSS

-1539 SLTLPSIPT
+1539 PLTLPSIPA

-1567 ESKFLNL
+1567 ESKFLNM

>member
-1 MEMSAPAP
+1 METSASAT
-9 AAEKKEAK
+9 ATDKKEAK
-17 GGILEA
+17 SGILEGV
-23 AAFPDPGRKASAL
+23 AFPDPGRKASAL
-36 AVATAAAAAAAVAA
+36 AVATATAAVAT
-50 QGVPQHL
+50 QGVPTHL
-57 LPPFHAPLPIDMRHQ
+57 LPPFHAPFPIDMRHQ
-72 EGRYHYEPHSVHA
+72 EGRYHYEPHSVHGVH
-85 MPGPP
+85 GPP

-118 SAHHPYVSPH
+118 NAPHPYVSSH
-128 MEHYLRAMHSS
+128 MEQYLCAVHGS
-139 PTLPTISAARGLSP
+139 PTHPAISAARGLSP
-153 AEVAHEHLKERGL
+153 ADVAHEHLKERGL
-166 FGLPAAGT
+166 LGLPPSGT
-174 TPSDYYHQMTLMAS
+174 NPSDYYHQMPLMAG
-188 HPAPYGDLLMQSGA
+188 HPTPYGDLLMQSGGA
-202 AAGTPHLHDYLNP
+202 ASAPHLHDYLNP

-278 LSAGTLSPA
+278 LSAGALSPA

-305 QRSLG
+305 QRGLG

-330 PVALAPINTTPTQL
+330 PMAFTSINATSTQL
-344 SSTNCLGDAS
+344 SSSSNCLSDAN
-354 QSKPSSESAVSSTV
+354 QSKQSSESAVSSSV
-368 NPIVI
+368 NPLVI
-373 HKRSKVKTEVD
+373 HKRSKVKTEAEG
-384 SLRPASPLTLTQE
+384 LRPASPLTLTQE

-421 TNCHWEDCT
+421 TSCRWEGCT

-592 PLLKENGD
+592 PLLRENGD
-600 SEASAEPGG
+600 SEAGAEPG
-609 RGSEEST
+609 RGSEESA
-616 EASSSGQA
+616 EASSTSQA

-629 HVKAIKTESA
+629 HVKAIKTERS

-671 PGTGPGSLGDL
+671 PGTGPGSLADL
-682 SALDDTPPGT
+682 TALEDPPPGADASALATP
-692 DAASAVGGLQLR
+692 SAGGLQLR
-704 KHMTAMHRFEQL
+704 KHMTTVHRFEQL
-716 KKEKLKSLKD
+716 KREKLKSLKD
-726 SCSWAGPAPHA
+726 SCSWAGPAPHTQN
-737 RSTKL
+737 SKL
-742 PPLPGS
+742 PPLPAS
-748 GSVLENF
+748 GSALENF
-755 GGGGGP
+755 RGGGGP
-761 AGLLPSP
+761 AGLLPNP
-768 RLAELSAGEVTMLS
+768 RLSDLSAGEVTVLS
-782 QLQERRDSSTS
+782 HLQERRDSSTS

-806 GISPYCSSRRS
+806 GISPYFSSRRS

-823 GAGRAHNASSAD
+823 GAGRAHPASSAD

-850 ASQCSG
+850 ASQYGG
-856 SGLLHLTPAQ
+856 SGGGGPGLLQLTPAQ

-883 TPLPGLERMSLRT
+883 TPLPSLERTSLRT
-896 RLALLDAPERALPAA
+896 RLALLDAPERVLPAA
-911 GAAACPRPLGP
+911 CPHPIGP
-922 RRGSDGPAYGHAGPA
+922 RRGSDGPHYGPVGPA
-937 PSFPHQVPGGG
+937 PSFPHEVPG
-948 VGGARRASDPVRR
+948 GGARRASDPGRR

-977 NVSPAAAAAAATS
+977 DVTPAA
-990 SSALPP
+990 LPLP
-996 CAADRRALRLHGHD
+996 RAQGRGLRLQSHASAD
-1010 GSGLARGAYS
+1010 GGLARGAYS
-1020 PRPPSISENVVME
+1020 PRPPSISENAVME
-1033 AMAAGVDGAGP
+1033 ALAVGADGVGP
-1044 EVNLLLPDDDLV
+1044 EVSLGLPDDDLV

-1062 QYIRTQA
+1062 QYIKA
-1069 ASAALDESTP
+1069 HAGGALEESAP
-1079 PLYAPESTCFSENP
+1079 KVYPPESTCFSENP
-1093 KMPSPGLHGQ
+1093 KLPSPGLHG
-1103 RRMVAAD
+1103 RHTIAAAD
-1110 SNMGPSA
+1110 SNVGPSA
-1117 PGMAGGCQ
+1117 PVLGGCPM
-1125 QLGYGTPSSLNKSN
+1125 GYVAPSSLNKNS

-1145 EVSSGTMDT
+1145 EVSSGTVDALA
-1154 MPSQAKPA
+1154 SQGKPP
-1162 PFAQGNLAVVPQ
+1162 PFPQGHLAVVPQ
-1174 KAALGQYPGY
+1174 KPAFGQYPGY
-1184 GAHSGAL
+1184 SQQGLQLSPGVL
-1191 NSTQPHLA
+1191 DSSQPHLQ
-1199 PCSSTPAAAPRG
+1199 PCSGAPSAPRVNYMQQLRQPGAGGQCSSMAAA
-1211 NYLQPLRQAGA
+1211 
-1222 PNQCPNLTSTVSPH
+1222 VSAHPG
-1236 TTYGGQAHP
+1236 YGQAHP
-1245 QLSPSTVAG
+1245 QLSPLGGAPH
-1254 SLNQFP
+1254 QFP
-1260 ASCSNMAGKPGPL
+1260 RSCSNMAAKPGHL
-1273 GLPQQMEVAP
+1273 GLPQQMEVVP
-1283 DPTMM
+1283 DPAMM
-1288 GSSRRE
+1288 GSSHRE
-1294 VGVPNSTL
+1294 LDIPSSSL
-1302 AGLPPPHPAQ
+1302 ARMPPPHLAQ

-1319 HLAGPMSQESYH
+1319 HLATAMSQEGYCQ
-1331 PGPSLLPAHQPGF
+1331 GPSLVPSHQPGF
-1344 MEPHQVTLGQAG
+1344 VGPQQGPTGAAG
-1356 PGFGM
+1356 SSFGL
-1361 VQPRPPPEPSP
+1361 VQPRPPAEPGP
-1372 AGRHRGVRAGQQ
+1372 AGRRRGVRAGQQ
-1384 LAYARATSHGMA
+1384 LAYARASGHAMA
-1396 AVSANQ
+1396 ALSIDQ
-1402 ELAESVPKGTVGP
+1402 EMAESVPKGTMGGVLALTP
-1415 MASLPA
+1415 QAPA
-1421 QLPQQDTS
+1421 QDAGGTQDRST
-1429 GAQDHSMLYYYGQ
+1429 LYYYGQ

-1448 NGSLENQAGCQVM
+1448 NGGLENQAGCQAM
-1461 RPQPPQ
+1461 RPQPLQPQ
-1467 ACPDSVQPQP
+1467 A
-1477 LPSPGVNQ
+1477 LPSPGLNQ

-1520 PSLVHSLSQNSS
+1520 PSLLHGFSQSSS

-1539 SLTLPSIPT
+1539 SLTLPSIPA

-1567 ESKFLNL
+1567 ESKFLNM

>member
-1 MEMSAPAP
+1 METSAPAT
-9 AAEKKEAK
+9 ASEKKEAK
-17 GGILEA
+17 SGILEGS
-23 AAFPDPGRKASAL
+23 AFPDPGKKACPL
-36 AVATAAAAAAAVAA
+36 AVAAAAAVAA

-72 EGRYHYEPHSVHA
+72 EGRYHYEPHSVHSVH
-85 MPGPP
+85 GP
-90 ALSGSPVI
+90 ATLSGSPVI

-118 SAHHPYVSPH
+118 NAPHPYVNPH
-128 MEHYLRAMHSS
+128 MEHYLRSVHSS
-139 PTLPTISAARGLSP
+139 PTLSMISAARGLSP
-153 AEVAHEHLKERGL
+153 TDVAHEHLKERGL
-166 FGLPAAGT
+166 FGLAAPGT
-174 TPSDYYHQMTLMAS
+174 NPSDYYHQMTLMAG
-188 HPAPYGDLLMQSGA
+188 HPAPYGDLLVQSGS
-202 AAGTPHLHDYLNP
+202 AAGAPHLHDYLNP
-215 VDVSRFSSPRVTPR
+215 VDGDADAPFVGCCAVSRFSSPRVTPR

-278 LSAGTLSPA
+278 LSAGALSPA

-305 QRSLG
+305 QRGLG

-330 PVALAPINTTPTQL
+330 PMALTSISTAPTQL
-344 SSTNCLGDAS
+344 NSSSNCPSDAN
-354 QSKPSSESAVSSTV
+354 QNKQSSESAVSSTV
-368 NPIVI
+368 NPITI
-373 HKRSKVKTEVD
+373 HKRSKVKTEAEG
-384 SLRPASPLTLTQE
+384 LRPASPLGLTQE

-579 VTKKQRNDVHLRT
+579 VTKKQRNDVHLRA

-600 SEASAEPGG
+600 NEASIEPGG
-609 RGSEEST
+609 RGSEDSA
-616 EASSSGQA
+616 EASSTSQA

-629 HVKAIKTESA
+629 HIRAIKTEGS

-671 PGTGPGSLGDL
+671 PGAGPGSLGDL
-682 SALDDTPPGT
+682 TALDDTTPGA
-692 DAASAVGGLQLR
+692 DAPALATPSTGGLQLR
-704 KHMTAMHRFEQL
+704 KHVSSMHRFEQL
-716 KKEKLKSLKD
+716 KREKLKSLKD
-726 SCSWAGPAPHA
+726 SCSWAGPAPHT
-737 RSTKL
+737 RNTKL
-742 PPLPGS
+742 PPLPAS
-748 GSVLENF
+748 GSILENF
-755 GGGGGP
+755 SGPGGGGP
-761 AGLLPSP
+761 AGMLPNP
-768 RLAELSAGEVTMLS
+768 RLSELSAGEVTMLS

-806 GISPYCSSRRS
+806 GISPYFSSRRS

-823 GAGRAHNASSAD
+823 GPGRPHNASSAD

-856 SGLLHLTPAQ
+856 GGSGLLNLTPAQ

-883 TPLPGLERMSLRT
+883 TPLPGLERVSLRT
-896 RLALLDAPERALPAA
+896 RLALLDAPERALP
-911 GAAACPRPLGP
+911 GTCPHPLGP
-922 RRGSDGPAYGHAGPA
+922 RRGSDGPVYGHGHGPLGVA
-937 PSFPHQVPGGG
+937 PAFPHEAPG
-948 VGGARRASDPVRR
+948 GGARRASDPVRR
-961 PDALA
+961 PDALTL
-966 PPRVQRFHSAH
+966 PRVQRFHSAH
-977 NVSPAAAAAAATS
+977 NMNPG
-990 SSALPP
+990 LLLP
-996 CAADRRALRLHGHD
+996 CAERRGLRLQSHPSTEGP
-1010 GSGLARGAYS
+1010 LARSAYS

-1033 AMAAGVDGAGP
+1033 AMAAGVDGTGP
-1044 EVNLLLPDDDLV
+1044 EPDLGLPEDDLV

-1062 QYIRTQA
+1062 QYIKAHTGGT
-1069 ASAALDESTP
+1069 LDDSTRQ
-1079 PLYAPESTCFSENP
+1079 LYPPESTGFPENP
-1093 KMPSPGLHGQ
+1093 KLPSPGLHGH
-1103 RRMVAAD
+1103 RRVAVAD
-1110 SNMGPSA
+1110 SNVGPST
-1117 PGMAGGCQ
+1117 PGMGGC
-1125 QLGYGTPSSLNKSN
+1125 QLGYGAPSGLNKNN

-1145 EVSSGTMDT
+1145 EVSSGTVDT
-1154 MPSQAKPA
+1154 LPSQVKPP
-1162 PFAQGNLAVVPQ
+1162 PFPQGNLAMVQQ
-1174 KAALGQYPGY
+1174 KSAFGQYPGY
-1184 GAHSGAL
+1184 STQGLQPSPGVLDSTQTRSGAP
-1191 NSTQPHLA
+1191 SAT
-1199 PCSSTPAAAPRG
+1199 RG
-1211 NYLQPLRQAGA
+1211 NYMQQLRHPATGGQCVSMTTAG
-1222 PNQCPNLTSTVSPH
+1222 NPH
-1236 TTYGGQAHP
+1236 TTYGPAHP
-1245 QLSPSTVAG
+1245 QLSPSSVSG
-1254 SLNQFP
+1254 NLNQFP
-1260 ASCSNMAGKPGPL
+1260 TSCSNIAAKPGPL
-1273 GLPQQMEVAP
+1273 GLPQQMEIGS
-1283 DPTMM
+1283 DPTLM
-1288 GSSRRE
+1288 GSHHRE
-1294 VGVPNSTL
+1294 LGV
-1302 AGLPPPHPAQ
+1302 PPPHATQ

-1319 HLAGPMSQESYH
+1319 HLAAPLSQEAYRQA
-1331 PGPSLLPAHQPGF
+1331 PSLLPSNQPGF
-1344 MEPHQVTLGQAG
+1344 MEPQQGSMG
-1356 PGFGM
+1356 PAASSFGLI
-1361 VQPRPPPEPSP
+1361 QPRPPLEPSP
-1372 AGRHRGVRAGQQ
+1372 AGHHRGVRAGQQ
-1384 LAYARATSHGMA
+1384 QLAYARATGQTMA
-1396 AVSANQ
+1396 TMSGSQ
-1402 ELAESVPKGTVGP
+1402 ETAEAVPKGAVGTIR
-1415 MASLPA
+1415 SLPP
-1421 QLPQQDTS
+1421 QLALQDAGGT
-1429 GAQDHSMLYYYGQ
+1429 QDHSMVYYYGQ

-1448 NGSLENQAGCQVM
+1448 NGGLEGHGGSPAT

-1467 ACPDSVQPQP
+1467 SQPCPDSVQPQP

-1513 LLSGALS
+1513 LFSGVLS
-1520 PSLVHSLSQNSS
+1520 PSLLHNLSQSSS

-1567 ESKFLNL
+1567 ESKFLNM

>member
-1 MEMSAPAP
+1 MGVGCSSASSGHRDQAR
-9 AAEKKEAK
+9 
-17 GGILEA
+17 
-23 AAFPDPGRKASAL
+23 FMPDRW
-36 AVATAAAAAAAVAA
+36 
-50 QGVPQHL
+50 
-57 LPPFHAPLPIDMRHQ
+57 
-72 EGRYHYEPHSVHA
+72 
-85 MPGPP
+85 PP

-118 SAHHPYVSPH
+118 NAPHPYVSPH

-139 PTLPTISAARGLSP
+139 PTLPAISAARGLSP
-153 AEVAHEHLKERGL
+153 ADVAHEHLKERGL
-166 FGLPAAGT
+166 FGLPPPGT
-174 TPSDYYHQMTLMAS
+174 NPSDYYHQMTLMAG
-188 HPAPYGDLLMQSGA
+188 HPAPYGDLLMQSGGA
-202 AAGTPHLHDYLNP
+202 ASAPHLHDYLNP

-305 QRSLG
+305 QRGLG

-319 IQPSPTFLAQQ
+319 IQPSPTFLTQQ
-330 PVALAPINTTPTQL
+330 PMPLASLNATATQL
-344 SSTNCLGDAS
+344 SSSNCPS
-354 QSKPSSESAVSSTV
+354 HSTQNKPSSESAVSSTV

-373 HKRSKVKTEVD
+373 HKRSKVKTEAEG
-384 SLRPASPLTLTQE
+384 LRPASPLTLTQE
-397 QLADLKEDLDRDD
+397 QLAELKEDLDRDD

-416 VVIYE
+416 VIIYE

-579 VTKKQRNDVHLRT
+579 VTKKQRNDVHLRA

-600 SEASAEPGG
+600 NEASAEPGG
-609 RGSEEST
+609 RGSEESA
-616 EASSSGQA
+616 EASRTSQA

-629 HVKAIKTESA
+629 HVKAIKTESS

-682 SALDDTPPGT
+682 TALEDTPPGA
-692 DAASAVGGLQLR
+692 DASALAAPSAGGLQLR

-726 SCSWAGPAPHA
+726 SCSWAGPAPHT
-737 RSTKL
+737 RNTKL

-748 GSVLENF
+748 GSILENLGGG

-761 AGLLPSP
+761 AGLLPNP
-768 RLAELSAGEVTMLS
+768 RLSELSASEVTMLS
-782 QLQERRDSSTS
+782 HLQERRDSSTS

-806 GISPYCSSRRS
+806 GISPYFSSRRS

-823 GAGRAHNASSAD
+823 GAGRPHNASSAD

-850 ASQCSG
+850 A
-856 SGLLHLTPAQ
+856 
-866 QYSLRAKYAA
+866 
-876 ATGGPPP
+876 
-883 TPLPGLERMSLRT
+883 PG
-896 RLALLDAPERALPAA
+896 
-911 GAAACPRPLGP
+911 
-922 RRGSDGPAYGHAGPA
+922 
-937 PSFPHQVPGGG
+937 
-948 VGGARRASDPVRR
+948 GGARRASDPVRR

-966 PPRVQRFHSAH
+966 APRVQRFHSAH
-977 NVSPAAAAAAATS
+977 DVNPAPL
-990 SSALPP
+990 LP
-996 CAADRRALRLHGHD
+996 CADRRGLRLPGLASAD
-1010 GSGLARGAYS
+1010 GGLARGAYS
-1020 PRPPSISENVVME
+1020 PRPPSISEHVAME
-1033 AMAAGVDGAGP
+1033 ALAAGADGAGP
-1044 EVNLLLPDDDLV
+1044 EIGLVLPDDDFV

-1062 QYIRTQA
+1062 QYIKAHAGGTLDDSPPQA
-1069 ASAALDESTP
+1069 YP
-1079 PLYAPESTCFSENP
+1079 PESTCFSENP
-1093 KMPSPGLHGQ
+1093 KLPSPGLHGQ

-1110 SNMGPSA
+1110 SNVGPA
-1117 PGMAGGCQ
+1117 AAVLGGCQ
-1125 QLGYGTPSSLNKSN
+1125 LGYAAPPSLNKNS

-1154 MPSQAKPA
+1154 LASQGKPS
-1162 PFAQGNLAVVPQ
+1162 PFPQGNLAVAQQ
-1174 KAALGQYPGY
+1174 KPAFGQYPGY
-1184 GAHSGAL
+1184 SPQGLPLSPGAL
-1191 NSTQPHLA
+1191 DTAQQAHFQP
-1199 PCSSTPAAAPRG
+1199 CGGGSSVPRI
-1211 NYLQPLRQAGA
+1211 NYMQQLRQSGTGG
-1222 PNQCPNLTSTVSPH
+1222 QCPNMTTTGSPH
-1236 TTYGGQAHP
+1236 TNYGQAHP
-1245 QLSPSTVAG
+1245 QLSPSTMGGA
-1254 SLNQFP
+1254 LNQYP
-1260 ASCSNMAGKPGPL
+1260 PSCSNMAAKPVHL

-1283 DPTMM
+1283 EATMM
-1288 GSSRRE
+1288 GGNRRE
-1294 VGVPNSTL
+1294 LGIPNSSL
-1302 AGLPPPHPAQ
+1302 AGMPPLHSTQ

-1319 HLAGPMSQESYH
+1319 HLATPMSQEGYRQ
-1331 PGPSLLPAHQPGF
+1331 GPNLLPSQQPSF
-1344 MEPHQVTLGQAG
+1344 MEPQQGAVGVAG
-1356 PGFGM
+1356 SSFGL
-1361 VQPRPPPEPSP
+1361 VQPRPPAEPSP
-1372 AGRHRGVRAGQQ
+1372 AGCHRGVRAGLQ
-1384 LAYARATSHGMA
+1384 LAYARATGHAMA

-1402 ELAESVPKGTVGP
+1402 EMADGPKGAMGNMVSRP
-1415 MASLPA
+1415 
-1421 QLPQQDTS
+1421 PQPPPQDTA

-1448 NGSLENQAGCQVM
+1448 NGGLENHVGCQVM
-1461 RPQPPQ
+1461 QPQPPQPQ
-1467 ACPDSVQPQP
+1467 ACPDSIQPQP

-1520 PSLVHSLSQNSS
+1520 PSLLHSLSQSS
-1532 RLTTPRN
+1532 SCLTTPRN

-1567 ESKFLNL
+1567 ESKFLNM

>member
-1 MEMSAPAP
+1 METSASVTAT
-9 AAEKKEAK
+9 EKKDAK
-17 GGILEA
+17 SGSLEGV
-23 AAFPDPGRKASAL
+23 AFPDPGRKASAL
-36 AVATAAAAAAAVAA
+36 AVATAAAAAVAA

-72 EGRYHYEPHSVHA
+72 EGRYHYEPHSVHGVH
-85 MPGPP
+85 GPP
-90 ALSGSPVI
+90 ALSGSPII

-118 SAHHPYVSPH
+118 NAPHPYVSPH

-153 AEVAHEHLKERGL
+153 ADVAHEHLKERGL
-166 FGLPAAGT
+166 FGLPTPGT
-174 TPSDYYHQMTLMAS
+174 NPSDYYHQMTLMAG
-188 HPAPYGDLLMQSGA
+188 HPAPYGDLLVQSGGA
-202 AAGTPHLHDYLNP
+202 ASAPHLHDYLNP

-305 QRSLG
+305 QRGLG

-330 PVALAPINTTPTQL
+330 PMALASINATPTQL
-344 SSTNCLGDAS
+344 SGSATCLSDA
-354 QSKPSSESAVSSTV
+354 
-368 NPIVI
+368 
-373 HKRSKVKTEVD
+373 
-384 SLRPASPLTLTQE
+384 TQE

-416 VVIYE
+416 VIIYE

-579 VTKKQRNDVHLRT
+579 VTKKQRNDVHLRA

-600 SEASAEPGG
+600 HEASAEPGG
-609 RGSEEST
+609 RGSEESA
-616 EASSSGQA
+616 EASSTSQA

-629 HVKAIKTESA
+629 HIKAIKTESS

-659 GSAPNN
+659 DSAPNN

-682 SALDDTPPGT
+682 TALDDTPPGA
-692 DAASAVGGLQLR
+692 DASALAAPSAGGLQLR

-726 SCSWAGPAPHA
+726 SCSWAGPAPHT
-737 RSTKL
+737 RNTKL

-748 GSVLENF
+748 GSILENL
-755 GGGGGP
+755 GGGGP
-761 AGLLPSP
+761 SGLLPNP
-768 RLAELSAGEVTMLS
+768 RLSELSAGEVTMLS
-782 QLQERRDSSTS
+782 HLQERRDSSTS

-806 GISPYCSSRRS
+806 GISPYFSSRRS

-823 GAGRAHNASSAD
+823 GAGRPHNASSAD

-856 SGLLHLTPAQ
+856 GGSGPLSLTPAQ

-883 TPLPGLERMSLRT
+883 TPLPGLERAGLRT
-896 RLALLDAPERALPAA
+896 RLAPP
-911 GAAACPRPLGP
+911 GPCGRPLGP
-922 RRGSDGPAYGHAGPA
+922 RRGSDGPAHGHAGPA
-937 PSFPHQVPGGG
+937 PAFPHEAPG
-948 VGGARRASDPVRR
+948 GGARRASDPVRR

-966 PPRVQRFHSAH
+966 APRVQRFHSAH
-977 NVSPAAAAAAATS
+977 DVNPAP
-990 SSALPP
+990 LPP
-996 CAADRRALRLHGHD
+996 CADRRGLRLPGHASAD
-1010 GSGLARGAYS
+1010 GGLARGAYS
-1020 PRPPSISENVVME
+1020 PRPPSISEHVATE
-1033 AMAAGVDGAGP
+1033 ALAVGADSAGP
-1044 EVNLLLPDDDLV
+1044 EVGLMLPEDDLV

-1062 QYIRTQA
+1062 QYIKA
-1069 ASAALDESTP
+1069 HAGGALDDSP
-1079 PLYAPESTCFSENP
+1079 SQAYPPESTCFSENP
-1093 KMPSPGLHGQ
+1093 KLPSPGLHGP

-1110 SNMGPSA
+1110 SNVGPSA
-1117 PGMAGGCQ
+1117 PVLGGC
-1125 QLGYGTPSSLNKSN
+1125 QLGYGPPSSLNKNN

-1145 EVSSGTMDT
+1145 EVSSGTMDALAN
-1154 MPSQAKPA
+1154 QAKPS
-1162 PFAQGNLAVVPQ
+1162 PFSQGNLAVVQQ
-1174 KAALGQYPGY
+1174 KPAFGQYPGY
-1184 GAHSGAL
+1184 SPQGLQLSPGAL
-1191 NSTQPHLA
+1191 DSGQGHFQPCGGG
-1199 PCSSTPAAAPRG
+1199 PSVPRI
-1211 NYLQPLRQAGA
+1211 NYMQQLRQPGTGG
-1222 PNQCPNLTSTVSPH
+1222 QCSNMTTTVSPH
-1236 TTYGGQAHP
+1236 TNYGQAHP
-1245 QLSPSTVAG
+1245 QLSPSAMGGT
-1254 SLNQFP
+1254 LNQYP
-1260 ASCSNMAGKPGPL
+1260 PSCNNMAAKPVHL
-1273 GLPQQMEVAP
+1273 GLPQQMEIAP
-1283 DPTMM
+1283 EASMM

-1294 VGVPNSTL
+1294 LGITNSAL
-1302 AGLPPPHPAQ
+1302 AGMPPLHSTQ

-1319 HLAGPMSQESYH
+1319 HLANPISQESYRQ
-1331 PGPSLLPAHQPGF
+1331 GPNLLPAQQPGF
-1344 MEPHQVTLGQAG
+1344 MEPQQGTAG
-1356 PGFGM
+1356 VAGSSFGL
-1361 VQPRPPPEPSP
+1361 VQPRPPAEPSP
-1372 AGRHRGVRAGQQ
+1372 AGCHRGVRAGVQ
-1384 LAYARATSHGMA
+1384 LAYARATGHAMA
-1396 AVSANQ
+1396 AVSTHQ
-1402 ELAESVPKGTVGP
+1402 EMADAPKGAMGGVVSRP
-1415 MASLPA
+1415 
-1421 QLPQQDTS
+1421 PQPPPQDT
-1429 GAQDHSMLYYYGQ
+1429 GGVPDHSMLYYYGQ

-1448 NGSLENQAGCQVM
+1448 NGGLENHAGCQVM
-1461 RPQPPQ
+1461 RPQPPPPQ

-1477 LPSPGVNQ
+1477 LPSPGVNH

-1501 FDAIMDDGDHSS
+1501 FDAIMDEGDHSS
-1513 LLSGALS
+1513 LLSGTLS
-1520 PSLVHSLSQNSS
+1520 PSLLHSLSQNSS
-1532 RLTTPRN
+1532 CLTTPRN

-1567 ESKFLNL
+1567 ESKFLNM

>member
-1 MEMSAPAP
+1 METSASVTAT
-9 AAEKKEAK
+9 EKKDAK
-17 GGILEA
+17 SGSLEGV
-23 AAFPDPGRKASAL
+23 AFPDPGRKASAL
-36 AVATAAAAAAAVAA
+36 AVATAAAAAVAA

-72 EGRYHYEPHSVHA
+72 EGRYHYEPHSVHG
-85 MPGPP
+85 MHGPP
-90 ALSGSPVI
+90 ALSGSPII

-118 SAHHPYVSPH
+118 NAPHPYVSPH

-153 AEVAHEHLKERGL
+153 ADVAHEHLKERGL
-166 FGLPAAGT
+166 FGLPPPGT
-174 TPSDYYHQMTLMAS
+174 NPSDYYHQMTLMAG
-188 HPAPYGDLLMQSGA
+188 HPAPYGDLLVQSGGA
-202 AAGTPHLHDYLNP
+202 ASAPHLHDYLNP

-305 QRSLG
+305 QRGLG

-330 PVALAPINTTPTQL
+330 PMSLASINATPTQL
-344 SSTNCLGDAS
+344 SGSATCLSDAT
-354 QSKPSSESAVSSTV
+354 QNKQNSESAVSSTV

-373 HKRSKVKTEVD
+373 HKRSKVKTEAEG
-384 SLRPASPLTLTQE
+384 LRPASPLTLTQE

-416 VVIYE
+416 VIIYE

-579 VTKKQRNDVHLRT
+579 VTKKQRNDVHLRA

-600 SEASAEPGG
+600 HEASAEPGG
-609 RGSEEST
+609 RGSEESA
-616 EASSSGQA
+616 EASSTSQA

-629 HVKAIKTESA
+629 HIKAIKTESS

-682 SALDDTPPGT
+682 TALDDTPPGA
-692 DAASAVGGLQLR
+692 DASALAAPSAGGLQLR

-726 SCSWAGPAPHA
+726 SCSWAGPAPHT
-737 RSTKL
+737 RNTKL

-748 GSVLENF
+748 GSILENL
-755 GGGGGP
+755 GGGGP
-761 AGLLPSP
+761 SGLLPNP
-768 RLAELSAGEVTMLS
+768 RLSELSAGEVTMLS
-782 QLQERRDSSTS
+782 HLQERRDSSTS

-806 GISPYCSSRRS
+806 GISPYFSSRRS

-823 GAGRAHNASSAD
+823 GAGRPHNASSAD

-856 SGLLHLTPAQ
+856 GGSGPLSLTPAQ

-883 TPLPGLERMSLRT
+883 TPLPGLERAGLRT
-896 RLALLDAPERALPAA
+896 RLAPPGPCA
-911 GAAACPRPLGP
+911 RPLGP
-922 RRGSDGPAYGHAGPA
+922 RRGSDGPAHGHAGPA
-937 PSFPHQVPGGG
+937 PAFPHEAPG
-948 VGGARRASDPVRR
+948 GGARRASDPVRR

-966 PPRVQRFHSAH
+966 APRVQRFHSAH
-977 NVSPAAAAAAATS
+977 DVNPAP
-990 SSALPP
+990 LPP
-996 CAADRRALRLHGHD
+996 CADRRGLRLPGHASAD
-1010 GSGLARGAYS
+1010 SGLARGAYS
-1020 PRPPSISENVVME
+1020 PRPPSISEHVATE
-1033 AMAAGVDGAGP
+1033 ALAVGADSAGP
-1044 EVNLLLPDDDLV
+1044 EVGLMLPEDDLV

-1062 QYIRTQA
+1062 QYIKA
-1069 ASAALDESTP
+1069 HAGGALDDSP
-1079 PLYAPESTCFSENP
+1079 SQAYPPESTCFSENP
-1093 KMPSPGLHGQ
+1093 KLPSPGLHGP

-1110 SNMGPSA
+1110 SNVGPSA
-1117 PGMAGGCQ
+1117 PVLGGC
-1125 QLGYGTPSSLNKSN
+1125 QLGYGPPSSLNKNN

-1145 EVSSGTMDT
+1145 EVSSGTMDALA
-1154 MPSQAKPA
+1154 SQAKPS
-1162 PFAQGNLAVVPQ
+1162 PFSQGNLAVVQQ
-1174 KAALGQYPGY
+1174 KPAFGQYPGY
-1184 GAHSGAL
+1184 SPQGLQLSPGAL
-1191 NSTQPHLA
+1191 DSGQGHFQPCGGG
-1199 PCSSTPAAAPRG
+1199 PSVPRI
-1211 NYLQPLRQAGA
+1211 NYMQQLRQPGTGG
-1222 PNQCPNLTSTVSPH
+1222 QCSNMTTTVSPH
-1236 TTYGGQAHP
+1236 TNYGQAHP
-1245 QLSPSTVAG
+1245 QLSPSAMGGT
-1254 SLNQFP
+1254 LNQYP
-1260 ASCSNMAGKPGPL
+1260 PSCNNMAAKPVHL
-1273 GLPQQMEVAP
+1273 GLPQQMEIAP
-1283 DPTMM
+1283 EASMM

-1294 VGVPNSTL
+1294 LGITNSAL
-1302 AGLPPPHPAQ
+1302 AGMPPLHSTQ

-1319 HLAGPMSQESYH
+1319 HLVNPISQESYRQ
-1331 PGPSLLPAHQPGF
+1331 GPNLLPAQQPGF
-1344 MEPHQVTLGQAG
+1344 MEPQQGTAG
-1356 PGFGM
+1356 VAGSSFGL
-1361 VQPRPPPEPSP
+1361 VQPRPPAEPSP
-1372 AGRHRGVRAGQQ
+1372 AGCHRGVRAGVQ
-1384 LAYARATSHGMA
+1384 LAYARATGHAMA
-1396 AVSANQ
+1396 AVSTHQ
-1402 ELAESVPKGTVGP
+1402 EMADAPKGAMGGVVSRP
-1415 MASLPA
+1415 
-1421 QLPQQDTS
+1421 PQPPPQGT
-1429 GAQDHSMLYYYGQ
+1429 GGVPDHSMLYYYGQ

-1448 NGSLENQAGCQVM
+1448 NGGLENHAGCQVM
-1461 RPQPPQ
+1461 RPQPPPPQ

-1477 LPSPGVNQ
+1477 LPSPGVNH

-1501 FDAIMDDGDHSS
+1501 FDAIMDEGDHSS
-1513 LLSGALS
+1513 LLSGTLS
-1520 PSLVHSLSQNSS
+1520 PSLLHSLSQNSS
-1532 RLTTPRN
+1532 CLTTPRN

-1567 ESKFLNL
+1567 ESKFLNM

>member
-1 MEMSAPAP
+1 MTNFIANTRSAGGQPHQHTGVFNPHVPANVCDFRLLRGP
-9 AAEKKEAK
+9 SPR
-17 GGILEA
+17 LS
-23 AAFPDPGRKASAL
+23 R
-36 AVATAAAAAAAVAA
+36 
-50 QGVPQHL
+50 VPHTSFYDWPCL
-57 LPPFHAPLPIDMRHQ
+57 LTLLLCLCR
-72 EGRYHYEPHSVHA
+72 
-85 MPGPP
+85 PP
-90 ALSGSPVI
+90 ALSGSPII

-118 SAHHPYVSPH
+118 NAPHPYVSPH

-153 AEVAHEHLKERGL
+153 ADVAHEHLKERGL
-166 FGLPAAGT
+166 FGLPTPGT
-174 TPSDYYHQMTLMAS
+174 NPSDYYHQMTLMAG
-188 HPAPYGDLLMQSGA
+188 HPAPYGDLLVQSGGA
-202 AAGTPHLHDYLNP
+202 ASAPHLHDYLNP

-305 QRSLG
+305 QRGLG

-330 PVALAPINTTPTQL
+330 PMALASINATPTQL
-344 SSTNCLGDAS
+344 SGSATCLSDAT
-354 QSKPSSESAVSSTV
+354 QNKQNSESAVSSTV

-373 HKRSKVKTEVD
+373 HKRSKVKTEAEG
-384 SLRPASPLTLTQE
+384 LRPASPLTLTQE

-416 VVIYE
+416 VIIYE

-579 VTKKQRNDVHLRT
+579 VTKKQRNDVHLRA

-600 SEASAEPGG
+600 HEASAEPGG
-609 RGSEEST
+609 RGSEESA
-616 EASSSGQA
+616 EASSTSQA

-629 HVKAIKTESA
+629 HIKAIKTESS

-659 GSAPNN
+659 DSAPNN

-682 SALDDTPPGT
+682 TALDDTPPGA
-692 DAASAVGGLQLR
+692 DASALAAPSAGGLQLR

-726 SCSWAGPAPHA
+726 SCSWAGPAPHT
-737 RSTKL
+737 RNTKL

-748 GSVLENF
+748 GSILENL
-755 GGGGGP
+755 GGGGP
-761 AGLLPSP
+761 SGLLPNP
-768 RLAELSAGEVTMLS
+768 RLSELSAG
-782 QLQERRDSSTS
+782 
-793 TVSSA
+793 
-798 YTVSRRSS
+798 
-806 GISPYCSSRRS
+806 
-817 SEASPL
+817 
-823 GAGRAHNASSAD
+823 
-835 SYDPISTDASRRSSE
+835 E

-856 SGLLHLTPAQ
+856 GGSGPLSLTPAQ

-883 TPLPGLERMSLRT
+883 TPLPGLERAGLRT
-896 RLALLDAPERALPAA
+896 RLAPP
-911 GAAACPRPLGP
+911 GPCGRPLGP
-922 RRGSDGPAYGHAGPA
+922 RRGSDGPAHGHAGPA
-937 PSFPHQVPGGG
+937 PAFPHEAPG
-948 VGGARRASDPVRR
+948 GGARRASDPVRR

-966 PPRVQRFHSAH
+966 APRVQRFHSAH
-977 NVSPAAAAAAATS
+977 DVNPAP
-990 SSALPP
+990 LPP
-996 CAADRRALRLHGHD
+996 CADRRGLRLPGHASAD
-1010 GSGLARGAYS
+1010 GGLARGAYS
-1020 PRPPSISENVVME
+1020 PRPPSISEHVATE
-1033 AMAAGVDGAGP
+1033 ALAVGADSAGP
-1044 EVNLLLPDDDLV
+1044 EVGLMLPEDDLV

-1062 QYIRTQA
+1062 QYIKA
-1069 ASAALDESTP
+1069 HAGGALDDSP
-1079 PLYAPESTCFSENP
+1079 SQAYPPESTCFSENP
-1093 KMPSPGLHGQ
+1093 KLPSPGLHGP

-1110 SNMGPSA
+1110 SNVGPSA
-1117 PGMAGGCQ
+1117 PVLGGC
-1125 QLGYGTPSSLNKSN
+1125 QLGYGPPSSLNKNN

-1145 EVSSGTMDT
+1145 EVSSGTMDALAN
-1154 MPSQAKPA
+1154 QAKPS
-1162 PFAQGNLAVVPQ
+1162 PFSQGNLAVVQQ
-1174 KAALGQYPGY
+1174 KPAFGQYPGY
-1184 GAHSGAL
+1184 SPQGLQLSPGAL
-1191 NSTQPHLA
+1191 DSGQGHFQPCGGG
-1199 PCSSTPAAAPRG
+1199 PSVPRI
-1211 NYLQPLRQAGA
+1211 NYMQQLRQPGTGG
-1222 PNQCPNLTSTVSPH
+1222 QCSNMTTTVSPH
-1236 TTYGGQAHP
+1236 TNYGQAHP
-1245 QLSPSTVAG
+1245 QLSPSAMGGT
-1254 SLNQFP
+1254 LNQYP
-1260 ASCSNMAGKPGPL
+1260 PSCNNMAAKPVHL
-1273 GLPQQMEVAP
+1273 GLPQQMEIAP
-1283 DPTMM
+1283 EASMM

-1294 VGVPNSTL
+1294 LGITNSAL
-1302 AGLPPPHPAQ
+1302 AGMPPLHSTQ

-1319 HLAGPMSQESYH
+1319 HLANPISQESYRQ
-1331 PGPSLLPAHQPGF
+1331 GPNLLPAQQPGF
-1344 MEPHQVTLGQAG
+1344 MEPQQGTAG
-1356 PGFGM
+1356 VAGSSFGL
-1361 VQPRPPPEPSP
+1361 VQPRPPAEPSP
-1372 AGRHRGVRAGQQ
+1372 AGCHRGVRAGVQ
-1384 LAYARATSHGMA
+1384 LAYARATGHAMA
-1396 AVSANQ
+1396 AVSTHQ
-1402 ELAESVPKGTVGP
+1402 EMADAPKGAMGGVVSRP
-1415 MASLPA
+1415 
-1421 QLPQQDTS
+1421 PQPPPQDT
-1429 GAQDHSMLYYYGQ
+1429 GGVPDHSMLYYYGQ

-1448 NGSLENQAGCQVM
+1448 NGGLENHAGCQVM
-1461 RPQPPQ
+1461 RPQPPPPQ

-1477 LPSPGVNQ
+1477 LPSPGVNH

-1501 FDAIMDDGDHSS
+1501 FDAIMDEGDHSS
-1513 LLSGALS
+1513 LLSGTLS
-1520 PSLVHSLSQNSS
+1520 PSLLHSLSQNSS
-1532 RLTTPRN
+1532 CLTTPRN

-1567 ESKFLNL
+1567 ESKFLNM

>member
-1 MEMSAPAP
+1 METSASVTAT
-9 AAEKKEAK
+9 EKKDAK
-17 GGILEA
+17 SGSLEGV
-23 AAFPDPGRKASAL
+23 AFPDAGRKASAL
-36 AVATAAAAAAAVAA
+36 AVAAAAVAA

-72 EGRYHYEPHSVHA
+72 EGRYHYEPHSVHGVH
-85 MPGPP
+85 GPP

-118 SAHHPYVSPH
+118 NAPHPYVSPH

-153 AEVAHEHLKERGL
+153 TDVAHEHLKERGL
-166 FGLPAAGT
+166 FGLPPPGT
-174 TPSDYYHQMTLMAS
+174 TPSDYYHQMTLMAG
-188 HPAPYGDLLMQSGA
+188 HPGPYGDLLMQSGGA
-202 AAGTPHLHDYLNP
+202 TSAPHLHDYLNP

-287 FTFPH
+287 FSFPH

-305 QRSLG
+305 QRGLG

-330 PVALAPINTTPTQL
+330 PVALASINATPTQL
-344 SSTNCLGDAS
+344 GGTAACLSDPTT
-354 QSKPSSESAVSSTV
+354 QNKQSSESAVSSTV

-373 HKRSKVKTEVD
+373 HKRSKVKTEAEG
-384 SLRPASPLTLTQE
+384 LRPASPLTLTQE

-416 VVIYE
+416 VIVYE
-421 TNCHWEDCT
+421 TNCHWGDCS

-579 VTKKQRNDVHLRT
+579 VTKKQRNDVHLRA

-600 SEASAEPGG
+600 HEASAEPGG
-609 RGSEEST
+609 RGAEEGT
-616 EASSSGQA
+616 EASAAGQA

-629 HVKAIKTESA
+629 HIRAIKTEGS

-682 SALDDTPPGT
+682 TALDGTPPGT
-692 DAASAVGGLQLR
+692 DASALAAPSAGGLQLR
-704 KHMTAMHRFEQL
+704 KHMTAMHRLEQL

-726 SCSWAGPAPHA
+726 ACSWAGPAPHT

-748 GSVLENF
+748 GSILENL
-755 GGGGGP
+755 GGGGGGG
-761 AGLLPSP
+761 GLLPNS
-768 RLAELSAGEVTMLS
+768 RLSELSASEVTMLS
-782 QLQERRDSSTS
+782 HLQERRDSSTS

-806 GISPYCSSRRS
+806 GISPYFSSRRS

-823 GAGRAHNASSAD
+823 GAGRPHNASSAD

-856 SGLLHLTPAQ
+856 GGGGGGGGGSGPLSLTPAQ

-883 TPLPGLERMSLRT
+883 TPLPGLERASLRT
-896 RLALLDAPERALPAA
+896 RLAPLP
-911 GAAACPRPLGP
+911 GPCPRILGP
-922 RRGSDGPAYGHAGPA
+922 RRGSDGPARGPAGPA
-937 PSFPHQVPGGG
+937 PAFPHEVPG
-948 VGGARRASDPVRR
+948 GGARRASDPVRR
-961 PDALA
+961 PDAPA
-966 PPRVQRFHSAH
+966 APRVQRFHSAH
-977 NVSPAAAAAAATS
+977 DVNPAP
-990 SSALPP
+990 LPP
-996 CAADRRALRLHGHD
+996 CADRRGLRLPPCAD
-1010 GSGLARGAYS
+1010 GGPARGAYS
-1020 PRPPSISENVVME
+1020 PRPPSISEHVAME
-1033 AMAAGVDGAGP
+1033 ALAMGADGAEPDMGLVLP
-1044 EVNLLLPDDDLV
+1044 EDDLV

-1062 QYIRTQA
+1062 QYIRAHGGGALEDSPSQA
-1069 ASAALDESTP
+1069 YP
-1079 PLYAPESTCFSENP
+1079 PESTCFSENP
-1093 KMPSPGLHGQ
+1093 KLPSPGLQGP
-1103 RRMVAAD
+1103 RRMTAAD
-1110 SNMGPSA
+1110 SNGAPSA
-1117 PGMAGGCQ
+1117 PVLEGC
-1125 QLGYGTPSSLNKSN
+1125 QLGYGAPSSLNKN
-1139 MPVQWN
+1139 HMPVQWN
-1145 EVSSGTMDT
+1145 EVSSGTVDT
-1154 MPSQAKPA
+1154 LASQPKPS
-1162 PFAQGNLAVVPQ
+1162 PFLQGNLVVVPQ

-1184 GAHSGAL
+1184 GPQGLPLSPGAL
-1191 NSTQPHLA
+1191 DGGQGHFQPCGGGLNV
-1199 PCSSTPAAAPRG
+1199 PRI
-1211 NYLQPLRQAGA
+1211 NYMQQLRQPGTGG
-1222 PNQCPNLTSTVSPH
+1222 QCSNMATPVSPH
-1236 TTYGGQAHP
+1236 TNYGQAHP
-1245 QLSPSTVAG
+1245 QLSPNTMGAT
-1254 SLNQFP
+1254 LNQYP
-1260 ASCSNMAGKPGPL
+1260 PSCNNMTAKPGHL
-1273 GLPQQMEVAP
+1273 GLPQQMEIAAEAA
-1283 DPTMM
+1283 MM
-1288 GSSRRE
+1288 SGSRRE
-1294 VGVPNSTL
+1294 LGIANPAL
-1302 AGLPPPHPAQ
+1302 AGMPPLHAAQ

-1319 HLAGPMSQESYH
+1319 HLANPLGQENYH
-1331 PGPSLLPAHQPGF
+1331 QGPSLLPSQQPGF
-1344 MEPHQVTLGQAG
+1344 MEPQQGAVGVAG
-1356 PGFGM
+1356 SSFGL
-1361 VQPRPPPEPSP
+1361 VQPRPPAEPSP
-1372 AGRHRGVRAGQQ
+1372 ASCHRGVRAGLQ
-1384 LAYARATSHGMA
+1384 LAYARATGHAMA
-1396 AVSANQ
+1396 AVSTNQ
-1402 ELAESVPKGTVGP
+1402 EMADAPKGAMGNV
-1415 MASLPA
+1415 ASRP
-1421 QLPQQDTS
+1421 PQPPPQDT
-1429 GAQDHSMLYYYGQ
+1429 GGVQDHSLLYYYGQ

-1448 NGSLENQAGCQVM
+1448 NGGLESHVGCQVT
-1461 RPQPPQ
+1461 RPQ

-1520 PSLVHSLSQNSS
+1520 PSLLHSLSQNSS
-1532 RLTTPRN
+1532 CLTTPRN

-1567 ESKFLNL
+1567 ESKFLNM

>member
-1 MEMSAPAP
+1 METSASAT
-9 AAEKKEAK
+9 AVEKQEAK
-17 GGILEA
+17 SGILDSTS
-23 AAFPDPGRKASAL
+23 FPDPGKKASPL
-36 AVATAAAAAAAVAA
+36 AVAAAAAAVAA

-72 EGRYHYEPHSVHA
+72 EGRYHYEPHSVHSVH
-85 MPGPP
+85 GPP
-90 ALSGSPVI
+90 TLSGSPVI

-118 SAHHPYVSPH
+118 NAPHPYVNPH
-128 MEHYLRAMHSS
+128 MEHYLRSVHSS
-139 PTLPTISAARGLSP
+139 PTLSMISAARGLSP
-153 AEVAHEHLKERGL
+153 ADVAHEHLKERGL
-166 FGLPAAGT
+166 FGLPAPGAN
-174 TPSDYYHQMTLMAS
+174 PSDYYHQMTLMAG
-188 HPAPYGDLLMQSGA
+188 HPAPYGDLLMQGGGA
-202 AAGTPHLHDYLNP
+202 TSTPHLHDYLNP

-278 LSAGTLSPA
+278 LSAGALSPA

-292 PINPVAYQQILSQ
+292 PINPMAYQQILSQ
-305 QRSLG
+305 QRGLG

-330 PVALAPINTTPTQL
+330 PIALTSINATPTQL
-344 SSTNCLGDAS
+344 SSSSNCLSDAN
-354 QSKPSSESAVSSTV
+354 QNKQNSESAVSSTV
-368 NPIVI
+368 NPITI
-373 HKRSKVKTEVD
+373 HKRSKVKTEAEG
-384 SLRPASPLTLTQE
+384 LRPASPLALTQGQACGHSLHGCVLFPQE

-579 VTKKQRNDVHLRT
+579 VTKKQRNDMHLRA

-600 SEASAEPGG
+600 NETNAEPGG
-609 RGSEEST
+609 RGSEESA
-616 EASSSGQA
+616 EASSTSQA
-624 VEDCL
+624 MEDCL
-629 HVKAIKTESA
+629 HIKAIKTESS

-682 SALDDTPPGT
+682 TALDDTPPGA
-692 DAASAVGGLQLR
+692 DASALAAPAAGGLQLR

-726 SCSWAGPAPHA
+726 SCSWAGPAPHT
-737 RSTKL
+737 RNTKL

-748 GSVLENF
+748 GSILENF
-755 GGGGGP
+755 SGSGGGGP
-761 AGLLPSP
+761 AGLLPNP
-768 RLAELSAGEVTMLS
+768 RLSELSASEVTMLS

-806 GISPYCSSRRS
+806 GISPYFSSRRS
-817 SEASPL
+817 SEAS
-823 GAGRAHNASSAD
+823 H
-835 SYDPISTDASRRSSE
+835 E
-850 ASQCSG
+850 APG
-856 SGLLHLTPAQ
+856 S
-866 QYSLRAKYAA
+866 
-876 ATGGPPP
+876 
-883 TPLPGLERMSLRT
+883 
-896 RLALLDAPERALPAA
+896 
-911 GAAACPRPLGP
+911 
-922 RRGSDGPAYGHAGPA
+922 
-937 PSFPHQVPGGG
+937 
-948 VGGARRASDPVRR
+948 GARRASDPVRR

-966 PPRVQRFHSAH
+966 LPRVQRFLSAH
-977 NVSPAAAAAAATS
+977 NVNPGS
-990 SSALPP
+990 LPP
-996 CAADRRALRLHGHD
+996 CAERRGLRLQSHLSAD
-1010 GSGLARGAYS
+1010 GSLARGAYS
-1020 PRPPSISENVVME
+1020 PRPPSISENMVME
-1033 AMAAGVDGAGP
+1033 AVAAGVGSAGP
-1044 EVNLLLPDDDLV
+1044 EADLGLPEDDLV

-1062 QYIRTQA
+1062 QYIKAHARGT
-1069 ASAALDESTP
+1069 LDESAGQGYPT
-1079 PLYAPESTCFSENP
+1079 ESTGFSDHS
-1093 KMPSPGLHGQ
+1093 KLPSPGVHGQ
-1103 RRMVAAD
+1103 RRLAAAD
-1110 SNMGPSA
+1110 SNVGPSA
-1117 PGMAGGCQ
+1117 SVLGGS
-1125 QLGYGTPSSLNKSN
+1125 QLGYGVPSSLNKNN

-1145 EVSSGTMDT
+1145 EVSSGTVDALA
-1154 MPSQAKPA
+1154 SQTKPP
-1162 PFAQGNLAVVPQ
+1162 PFPQGNLAVVQQ
-1174 KAALGQYPGY
+1174 KPAFGQYPGY
-1184 GAHSGAL
+1184 SPQGLQPSPGGL
-1191 NSTQPHLA
+1191 DSTQPHLQPRGGA
-1199 PCSSTPAAAPRG
+1199 PSAPRV
-1211 NYLQPLRQAGA
+1211 NYMQQMQQPATGG
-1222 PNQCPNLTSTVSPH
+1222 QCPSMTTTASPQPN
-1236 TTYGGQAHP
+1236 YGQAHP
-1245 QLSPSTVAG
+1245 QLSPSTVSGA
-1254 SLNQFP
+1254 LNPFP
-1260 ASCSNMAGKPGPL
+1260 TSCSNMAAKSGHL

-1283 DPTMM
+1283 NPTMM
-1288 GSSRRE
+1288 GSRHRE
-1294 VGVPNSTL
+1294 LGVPNS
-1302 AGLPPPHPAQ
+1302 AQ
-1312 SYPQQSH
+1312 SYSQQSH
-1319 HLAGPMSQESYH
+1319 HLVAPMSQEGYRQV
-1331 PGPSLLPAHQPGF
+1331 PSLLPSHQPGF
-1344 MEPHQVTLGQAG
+1344 MEPQQGAMGVAASS
-1356 PGFGM
+1356 FGL
-1361 VQPRPPPEPSP
+1361 VQPRPPLEPNP
-1372 AGRHRGVRAGQQ
+1372 ASCHRGVRAGQQ
-1384 LAYARATSHGMA
+1384 QLSYARATGHAVA
-1396 AVSANQ
+1396 AVPANQ
-1402 ELAESVPKGTVGP
+1402 ETAGAVPKGTMGTMV
-1415 MASLPA
+1415 SLPP
-1421 QLPQQDTS
+1421 QLPLQDVG

-1448 NGSLENQAGCQVM
+1448 NRGLENHAGCQVI

-1467 ACPDSVQPQP
+1467 PQACLDSMQPQP

-1513 LLSGALS
+1513 LFSGALS
-1520 PSLVHSLSQNSS
+1520 PSLLHSLSQSSS

-1567 ESKFLNL
+1567 ESKFLNM

>member
-9 AAEKKEAK
+9 AMEKKEAK

-23 AAFPDPGRKASAL
+23 SAFPDPGRKASAL

-57 LPPFHAPLPIDMRHQ
+57 LPPFHPPLPIDMRHQ
-72 EGRYHYEPHSVHA
+72 EGRYHYEPHSVHS

-90 ALSGSPVI
+90 TLSGSPVI

-118 SAHHPYVSPH
+118 NAHHPYVSPH

-166 FGLPAAGT
+166 FGLPAPGT
-174 TPSDYYHQMTLMAS
+174 NPSDYYHQMTLMAS
-188 HPAPYGDLLMQSGA
+188 HPAPYGDLLMQSGGA
-202 AAGTPHLHDYLNP
+202 TGTPHLHDYLNP

-278 LSAGTLSPA
+278 LSAGAISPA

-330 PVALAPINTTPTQL
+330 PMALAPINTTPTQL
-344 SSTNCLGDAS
+344 SSTNCLSDTS
-354 QSKPSSESAVSSTV
+354 QSKQSSESAVSSTV

-384 SLRPASPLTLTQE
+384 GLRPASPLTLTQE

-592 PLLKENGD
+592 SVLKENGD
-600 SEASAEPGG
+600 SEASTEPGG
-609 RGSEEST
+609 RGSEENMK
-616 EASSSGQA
+616 ASNSNQA

-629 HVKAIKTESA
+629 HIKAIKTESS

-659 GSAPNN
+659 GSALNN

-682 SALDDTPPGT
+682 TTLDDTPSGAE
-692 DAASAVGGLQLR
+692 AASAAGGLQLR

-726 SCSWAGPAPHA
+726 SCSWTGPAPHP
-737 RSTKL
+737 RGTKL
-742 PPLPGS
+742 PPLPGN

-761 AGLLPSP
+761 AGLLPNP
-768 RLAELSAGEVTMLS
+768 RLSELTSSEVTLLS
-782 QLQERRDSSTS
+782 HLQERRDSATS

-823 GAGRAHNASSAD
+823 GAGRPHNASSAD

-850 ASQCSG
+850 ASQCSGGG

-896 RLALLDAPERALPAA
+896 RLALLDAPEHALP
-911 GAAACPRPLGP
+911 GTCPRPLGP
-922 RRGSDGPAYGHAGPA
+922 RRGSDGPIYGHAGPA
-937 PSFPHQVPGGG
+937 PAFPHQVPG
-948 VGGARRASDPVRR
+948 GGARRASDPVRR

-977 NVSPAAAAAAATS
+977 NMSPATATTV
-990 SSALPP
+990 LPP
-996 CAADRRALRLHGHD
+996 CAAERRGLRMHGTD
-1010 GSGLARGAYS
+1010 GSLPRLTYS

-1033 AMAAGVDGAGP
+1033 AMASGMDGTGP
-1044 EVNLLLPDDDLV
+1044 EANLMLPDDDLV

-1062 QYIRTQA
+1062 QYIKAQA
-1069 ASAALDESTP
+1069 GGALDESSP
-1079 PLYAPESTCFSENP
+1079 PVYAPESTCFSENP
-1093 KMPSPGLHGQ
+1093 KMPSPVQ

-1110 SNMGPSA
+1110 SNMGSSG
-1117 PGMAGGCQ
+1117 PGMGGCQ
-1125 QLGYGTPSSLNKSN
+1125 QLGYGPPSSLNKSN

-1154 MPSQAKPA
+1154 LTSQAKSS
-1162 PFAQGNLAVVPQ
+1162 PFPQGNLAVVPQ
-1174 KAALGQYPGY
+1174 KATLGQYPGY
-1184 GAHSGAL
+1184 STHTGDL
-1191 NSTQPHLA
+1191 DSTQPHLP
-1199 PCSSTPAAAPRG
+1199 PCSGAPRG
-1211 NYLQPLRQAGA
+1211 NYLQQLRQPGA
-1222 PNQCPNLTSTVSPH
+1222 PNQCPNLTSTVSPP
-1236 TTYGGQAHP
+1236 TNYGGQTHP
-1245 QLSPSTVAG
+1245 QLSPGTVSGAL
-1254 SLNQFP
+1254 SQFP
-1260 ASCSNMAGKPGPL
+1260 TSCNNMAGKSGSL
-1273 GLPQQMEVAP
+1273 GFPQQMEVSP
-1283 DPTMM
+1283 DPTVM

-1294 VGVPNSTL
+1294 VGVSNSTL
-1302 AGLPPPHPAQ
+1302 TGLPPPHPAQ
-1312 SYPQQSH
+1312 GYPQQSH
-1319 HLAGPMSQESYH
+1319 HLAALISQESYC
-1331 PGPSLLPAHQPGF
+1331 PGSSLLPAHQPDF
-1344 MEPHQVTLGQAG
+1344 IESHQGTLGQAAS
-1356 PGFGM
+1356 GFGL
-1361 VQPRPPPEPSP
+1361 VQPRPPPEPNP
-1372 AGRHRGVRAGQQ
+1372 AGRHRVVRAGQQ
-1384 LAYARATSHGMA
+1384 LAYARATGHGRV

-1402 ELAESVPKGTVGP
+1402 ELAESVPKGTMGA
-1415 MASLPA
+1415 MASLP
-1421 QLPQQDTS
+1421 PQPPLQDVS
-1429 GAQDHSMLYYYGQ
+1429 RAQDHSMLYYYGQ

-1448 NGSLENQAGCQVM
+1448 NGGLENHASSQVM

-1467 ACPDSVQPQP
+1467 ACPGSVQPQP

-1520 PSLVHSLSQNSS
+1520 PSLLHSLSQNSS

-1567 ESKFLNL
+1567 ESKFLNM

>member
-1 MEMSAPAP
+1 MECRGPLQNHSRVTTGFPGALRKVDL
-9 AAEKKEAK
+9 AEKREQPQLQQGSGKPSLMPLP
-17 GGILEA
+17 GSPRLL
-23 AAFPDPGRKASAL
+23 FPPNLTRVHTQPGL
-36 AVATAAAAAAAVAA
+36 V
-50 QGVPQHL
+50 QQPVPPHL

-72 EGRYHYEPHSVHA
+72 EGRYHYEPPSVHGVH
-85 MPGPP
+85 GPP

-118 SAHHPYVSPH
+118 NAPHPYVSPH
-128 MEHYLRAMHSS
+128 MEHYLRGVAVHGS

-153 AEVAHEHLKERGL
+153 AD
-166 FGLPAAGT
+166 GT
-174 TPSDYYHQMTLMAS
+174 NPSDYYHQMTLMAG
-188 HPAPYGDLLMQSGA
+188 HPAPYGDLLMQSGGA
-202 AAGTPHLHDYLNP
+202 ASAPHLHDYLNP

-278 LSAGTLSPA
+278 LSAGALSPA

-305 QRSLG
+305 QRGLG

-330 PVALAPINTTPTQL
+330 PMALASINATPTQL
-344 SSTNCLGDAS
+344 SSNSNCLSDAN
-354 QSKPSSESAVSSTV
+354 QQSSESAVSSTV

-373 HKRSKVKTEVD
+373 HKRSKVKTEAEG
-384 SLRPASPLTLTQE
+384 LRPASPLTLTQE

-579 VTKKQRNDVHLRT
+579 VTKKQRNDVHLRA

-600 SEASAEPGG
+600 HEASAEPS
-609 RGSEEST
+609 RGSEESA
-616 EASSSGQA
+616 EASSTSQA

-629 HVKAIKTESA
+629 HVKAIKTESS

-671 PGTGPGSLGDL
+671 PGTGPGSLADL
-682 SALDDTPPGT
+682 TALDDTPPGA
-692 DAASAVGGLQLR
+692 DASALAAPSAGGLQLR
-704 KHMTAMHRFEQL
+704 KHMTAVHRFEQL

-726 SCSWAGPAPHA
+726 SCSWAGPAPHT
-737 RSTKL
+737 RNSKL

-748 GSVLENF
+748 GKWR
-755 GGGGGP
+755 
-761 AGLLPSP
+761 P
-768 RLAELSAGEVTMLS
+768 RSCG
-782 QLQERRDSSTS
+782 
-793 TVSSA
+793 
-798 YTVSRRSS
+798 
-806 GISPYCSSRRS
+806 
-817 SEASPL
+817 
-823 GAGRAHNASSAD
+823 
-835 SYDPISTDASRRSSE
+835 
-850 ASQCSG
+850 
-856 SGLLHLTPAQ
+856 
-866 QYSLRAKYAA
+866 
-876 ATGGPPP
+876 
-883 TPLPGLERMSLRT
+883 
-896 RLALLDAPERALPAA
+896 
-911 GAAACPRPLGP
+911 
-922 RRGSDGPAYGHAGPA
+922 
-937 PSFPHQVPGGG
+937 
-948 VGGARRASDPVRR
+948 
-961 PDALA
+961 
-966 PPRVQRFHSAH
+966 
-977 NVSPAAAAAAATS
+977 
-990 SSALPP
+990 
-996 CAADRRALRLHGHD
+996 
-1010 GSGLARGAYS
+1010 
-1020 PRPPSISENVVME
+1020 ISENVAIE
-1033 AMAAGVDGAGP
+1033 ALAAGADGTGP
-1044 EVNLLLPDDDLV
+1044 EVSLELPEDDLV

-1062 QYIRTQA
+1062 QYIKA
-1069 ASAALDESTP
+1069 HASGALDEGTP
-1079 PLYAPESTCFSENP
+1079 QVYPPESTCFSENP
-1093 KMPSPGLHGQ
+1093 KLPSPGLHGQ
-1103 RRMVAAD
+1103 RRIAAAD
-1110 SNMGPSA
+1110 SN
-1117 PGMAGGCQ
+1117 
-1125 QLGYGTPSSLNKSN
+1125 
-1139 MPVQWN
+1139 WN
-1145 EVSSGTMDT
+1145 EVSSGTMDALT
-1154 MPSQAKPA
+1154 SQVKPPQ
-1162 PFAQGNLAVVPQ
+1162 PFTQGNLAVVQQ
-1174 KAALGQYPGY
+1174 K
-1184 GAHSGAL
+1184 
-1191 NSTQPHLA
+1191 
-1199 PCSSTPAAAPRG
+1199 PAFSQV
-1211 NYLQPLRQAGA
+1211 NYIQQLRQPG
-1222 PNQCPNLTSTVSPH
+1222 PGGQCPSMAMAVSPH
-1236 TTYGGQAHP
+1236 TSYSQAHP
-1245 QLSPSTVAG
+1245 QLSPSTMGGA
-1254 SLNQFP
+1254 LNQFP
-1260 ASCSNMAGKPGPL
+1260 RSCNNMAAKPGHL
-1273 GLPQQMEVAP
+1273 GLPQQME
-1283 DPTMM
+1283 
-1288 GSSRRE
+1288 
-1294 VGVPNSTL
+1294 
-1302 AGLPPPHPAQ
+1302 
-1312 SYPQQSH
+1312 
-1319 HLAGPMSQESYH
+1319 
-1331 PGPSLLPAHQPGF
+1331 PGF
-1344 MEPHQVTLGQAG
+1344 MEPQQGTVGVAG
-1356 PGFGM
+1356 SSFGL

-1372 AGRHRGVRAGQQ
+1372 AGRHRG
-1384 LAYARATSHGMA
+1384 
-1396 AVSANQ
+1396 
-1402 ELAESVPKGTVGP
+1402 
-1415 MASLPA
+1415 
-1421 QLPQQDTS
+1421 DT
-1429 GAQDHSMLYYYGQ
+1429 GAAQDHSMLYYYGQ

-1448 NGSLENQAGCQVM
+1448 NGGLE
-1461 RPQPPQ
+1461 
-1467 ACPDSVQPQP
+1467 
-1477 LPSPGVNQ
+1477 NQ

-1520 PSLVHSLSQNSS
+1520 PSLLHSLSQNSS

-1567 ESKFLNL
+1567 ESKFLNM

>member
-1 MEMSAPAP
+1 MRHQEGRYHYEPHSVHSVHGE
-9 AAEKKEAK
+9 EKGFEV
-17 GGILEA
+17 LSLS
-23 AAFPDPGRKASAL
+23 PC
-36 AVATAAAAAAAVAA
+36 T
-50 QGVPQHL
+50 VPQHL
-57 LPPFHAPLPIDMRHQ
+57 LPAFHAPLPIDMRHQ
-72 EGRYHYEPHSVHA
+72 EGRYHYEPHSVHSVH
-85 MPGPP
+85 GPP
-90 ALSGSPVI
+90 VLSGSPVI

-118 SAHHPYVSPH
+118 NAPHPYMNPH
-128 MEHYLRAMHSS
+128 MEHYLRAVHSS

-153 AEVAHEHLKERGL
+153 ADVVHEHLKERGL
-166 FGLPAAGT
+166 FGLPPAGAN
-174 TPSDYYHQMTLMAS
+174 PSDYYHQMTLMAG
-188 HPAPYGDLLMQSGA
+188 HPTPYGDLLMQTGGA
-202 AAGTPHLHDYLNP
+202 TGTPHLHDYLNP

-305 QRSLG
+305 QRGLG

-330 PVALAPINTTPTQL
+330 PMALTSINTTPTQL
-344 SSTNCLGDAS
+344 SSSSNCLSDAS
-354 QSKPSSESAVSSTV
+354 QNKQSSESAVSSTV

-373 HKRSKVKTEVD
+373 HKRSKVKTEAEG
-384 SLRPASPLTLTQE
+384 LRPASPLTLTQE

-416 VVIYE
+416 VVVYE

-579 VTKKQRNDVHLRT
+579 VTKKQRHDLHLRA
-592 PLLKENGD
+592 PLLKGDGD
-600 SEASAEPGG
+600 SEANTEPGG
-609 RGSEEST
+609 QGSEERP
-616 EASSSGQA
+616 EASSTSQA
-624 VEDCL
+624 AEDCL
-629 HVKAIKTESA
+629 HVTAIKTESS

-665 DSGVEM
+665 DSGVDM

-682 SALDDTPPGT
+682 TALDDTPPGADT
-692 DAASAVGGLQLR
+692 SALAAPSAGSLQLR
-704 KHMTAMHRFEQL
+704 QHMTAMHRLEQL

-726 SCSWAGPAPHA
+726 SCSWTGPAPHT
-737 RSTKL
+737 RNTKL
-742 PPLPGS
+742 PPLPGN
-748 GSVLENF
+748 GECRCWCVGW
-755 GGGGGP
+755 GGTEPGAAPCAHSLDDHSRMNLIHHCRLGNRLREVKMPHLKRGLRQQGP
-761 AGLLPSP
+761 
-768 RLAELSAGEVTMLS
+768 
-782 QLQERRDSSTS
+782 
-793 TVSSA
+793 
-798 YTVSRRSS
+798 
-806 GISPYCSSRRS
+806 
-817 SEASPL
+817 
-823 GAGRAHNASSAD
+823 SSAD
-835 SYDPISTDASRRSSE
+835 GT
-850 ASQCSG
+850 
-856 SGLLHLTPAQ
+856 
-866 QYSLRAKYAA
+866 
-876 ATGGPPP
+876 
-883 TPLPGLERMSLRT
+883 
-896 RLALLDAPERALPAA
+896 
-911 GAAACPRPLGP
+911 
-922 RRGSDGPAYGHAGPA
+922 
-937 PSFPHQVPGGG
+937 
-948 VGGARRASDPVRR
+948 
-961 PDALA
+961 
-966 PPRVQRFHSAH
+966 
-977 NVSPAAAAAAATS
+977 
-990 SSALPP
+990 
-996 CAADRRALRLHGHD
+996 
-1010 GSGLARGAYS
+1010 LARGSYS
-1020 PRPPSISENVVME
+1020 PRPPSISENAMME
-1033 AMAAGVDGAGP
+1033 VLAAGADSAGP
-1044 EVNLLLPDDDLV
+1044 EGNLVLPEDDLV

-1062 QYIRTQA
+1062 QYIKA
-1069 ASAALDESTP
+1069 HAGGALDESISQVYP
-1079 PLYAPESTCFSENP
+1079 PESTCFSEHP
-1093 KMPSPGLHGQ
+1093 KLPSPGLLGQ
-1103 RRMVAAD
+1103 RRMAAAD
-1110 SNMGPSA
+1110 SNVGPSA
-1117 PGMAGGCQ
+1117 PVLGGC
-1125 QLGYGTPSSLNKSN
+1125 QLGYGASSSLNKNS

-1145 EVSSGTMDT
+1145 EVSSGTMDA
-1154 MPSQAKPA
+1154 MPSQVKP
-1162 PFAQGNLAVVPQ
+1162 PPVLQDNLAVVQQ
-1174 KAALGQYPGY
+1174 KQAFGQYPGY
-1184 GAHSGAL
+1184 NAQGLQPSPRGL
-1191 NSTQPHLA
+1191 DSTQPHLQ
-1199 PCSSTPAAAPRG
+1199 PCSGAPSVPRI
-1211 NYLQPLRQAGA
+1211 NYMQQLRQAGA
-1222 PNQCPNLTSTVSPH
+1222 GGHCPSMTTTVSPH
-1236 TTYGGQAHP
+1236 TSYGQAHS
-1245 QLSPSTVAG
+1245 QLSSSTMGGA
-1254 SLNQFP
+1254 LNQFP
-1260 ASCSNMAGKPGPL
+1260 ASCSNLTAKPGHL

-1283 DPTMM
+1283 DPSMM
-1288 GSSRRE
+1288 SSSRRE
-1294 VGVPNSTL
+1294 LGAPNSTL
-1302 AGLPPPHPAQ
+1302 SGMAPPHAAQ

-1319 HLAGPMSQESYH
+1319 HLAMPMSQENYH
-1331 PGPSLLPAHQPGF
+1331 QGPSLLPSHQPGF
-1344 MEPHQVTLGQAG
+1344 MELQQGTVGLVGSS
-1356 PGFGM
+1356 FGV
-1361 VQPRPPPEPSP
+1361 VQPRPPPEPNP

-1384 LAYARATSHGMA
+1384 LAYARATGHAMA
-1396 AVSANQ
+1396 AMSASQ
-1402 ELAESVPKGTVGP
+1402 EMAESVPKGAMGTMV
-1415 MASLPA
+1415 SLPP
-1421 QLPQQDTS
+1421 QLPPQDTG
-1429 GAQDHSMLYYYGQ
+1429 GAQDHNMLYYYGQ

-1448 NGSLENQAGCQVM
+1448 NGGLENHVGCQVM

-1467 ACPDSVQPQP
+1467 PQACPESVQPQP

-1520 PSLVHSLSQNSS
+1520 PSFLHNLSQNSS

-1567 ESKFLNL
+1567 ESKFLNM

>member
-1 MEMSAPAP
+1 METSASAT

-17 GGILEA
+17 SGILEGP
-23 AAFPDPGRKASAL
+23 AFPDPGRKASAL

-50 QGVPQHL
+50 QGVPPHL

-72 EGRYHYEPHSVHA
+72 EGRYHYEPPSVHGVH
-85 MPGPP
+85 GPP

-118 SAHHPYVSPH
+118 NAPHPYVSPH
-128 MEHYLRAMHSS
+128 MEHYLRAVHGS

-153 AEVAHEHLKERGL
+153 ADVAHEHLKERGL

-174 TPSDYYHQMTLMAS
+174 NPSDYYHQMTLMAG
-188 HPAPYGDLLMQSGA
+188 HPAPYGDLLMQSGGA
-202 AAGTPHLHDYLNP
+202 ASAPHLHDYLNP

-278 LSAGTLSPA
+278 LSAGALSPA

-305 QRSLG
+305 QRGLG

-330 PVALAPINTTPTQL
+330 PMALASINAMPTQL
-344 SSTNCLGDAS
+344 SSNSNCLSDAN
-354 QSKPSSESAVSSTV
+354 QSSESAVSSTV

-373 HKRSKVKTEVD
+373 HKRSKVKTEAEG
-384 SLRPASPLTLTQE
+384 LRPASPLTLTQE

-579 VTKKQRNDVHLRT
+579 VTKKQRNDVHLRA

-600 SEASAEPGG
+600 HEASAEPS
-609 RGSEEST
+609 RGSEESA
-616 EASSSGQA
+616 EASSTSQA

-629 HVKAIKTESA
+629 HVKAIKTESS

-659 GSAPNN
+659 GTAPNN
-665 DSGVEM
+665 DSGVEL
-671 PGTGPGSLGDL
+671 PGTGPGSLADL
-682 SALDDTPPGT
+682 TALDDMPTGA
-692 DAASAVGGLQLR
+692 DASALAAPSAGGLQLR
-704 KHMTAMHRFEQL
+704 KHMTAVHRFEQL

-726 SCSWAGPAPHA
+726 SCSWAGPAPHT
-737 RSTKL
+737 RNSKL

-748 GSVLENF
+748 GSMLENYS
-755 GGGGGP
+755 GSGGGGP
-761 AGLLPSP
+761 AGLLPNP
-768 RLAELSAGEVTMLS
+768 RLSELSASEVTMLS
-782 QLQERRDSSTS
+782 HLQERRDSSTS

-806 GISPYCSSRRS
+806 GISPYFSSRRS

-823 GAGRAHNASSAD
+823 GAGRPHNASSAD

-856 SGLLHLTPAQ
+856 AGSGLLQLTPAQ

-883 TPLPGLERMSLRT
+883 TPLPGLERVSLRT

-911 GAAACPRPLGP
+911 CPHPIGP

-937 PSFPHQVPGGG
+937 PAFPHEAPGC
-948 VGGARRASDPVRR
+948 GARRASDPVRR
-961 PDALA
+961 PDTLA

-977 NVSPAAAAAAATS
+977 NVNPAP
-990 SSALPP
+990 LPP
-996 CAADRRALRLHGHD
+996 CTERRGLRLQSHMSAD
-1010 GSGLARGAYS
+1010 GGLARSAYS
-1020 PRPPSISENVVME
+1020 PRPPSISENVAME
-1033 AMAAGVDGAGP
+1033 ALAAGADGTGP
-1044 EVNLLLPDDDLV
+1044 EVSLELPEDDLV

-1062 QYIRTQA
+1062 QYIKA
-1069 ASAALDESTP
+1069 HASGALDEGTP
-1079 PLYAPESTCFSENP
+1079 QVYPPESTCFSENP
-1093 KMPSPGLHGQ
+1093 KLPSPGLHGQ
-1103 RRMVAAD
+1103 RRIAAAD
-1110 SNMGPSA
+1110 SNVGPSN
-1117 PGMAGGCQ
+1117 PVLGGC
-1125 QLGYGTPSSLNKSN
+1125 QLGYGAPSSLNKNS

-1145 EVSSGTMDT
+1145 EVSSGTMDSLT
-1154 MPSQAKPA
+1154 SQVKPPQ
-1162 PFAQGNLAVVPQ
+1162 PFTQGNLAVVQQ
-1174 KAALGQYPGY
+1174 KPAFSQYPGY
-1184 GAHSGAL
+1184 SSQGLQPSPGGL
-1191 NSTQPHLA
+1191 DGSQPHLQ
-1199 PCSSTPAAAPRG
+1199 PCSGAPSAPRV
-1211 NYLQPLRQAGA
+1211 NYMQQLRQPVPGG
-1222 PNQCPNLTSTVSPH
+1222 QCPSMAMAVSPH
-1236 TTYGGQAHP
+1236 TSYSQAHP
-1245 QLSPSTVAG
+1245 QLSPSTMGGA
-1254 SLNQFP
+1254 LNQFP
-1260 ASCSNMAGKPGPL
+1260 RSCNNMAAKPGHL

-1283 DPTMM
+1283 VPTMM
-1288 GSSRRE
+1288 GSSHRE
-1294 VGVPNSTL
+1294 LGIPSSTL
-1302 AGLPPPHPAQ
+1302 AGMPPPHPAQ

-1319 HLAGPMSQESYH
+1319 HLATAMGQEGYRQ
-1331 PGPSLLPAHQPGF
+1331 GPSLLPSHQPGF
-1344 MEPHQVTLGQAG
+1344 MEPQQGIVGVAG
-1356 PGFGM
+1356 SSFGL

-1372 AGRHRGVRAGQQ
+1372 AGRHHGVRAGQQ
-1384 LAYARATSHGMA
+1384 LAYARATGHAMA
-1396 AVSANQ
+1396 AGLANQ
-1402 ELAESVPKGTVGP
+1402 EMAESVPKGTMGS
-1415 MASLPA
+1415 MLSLP
-1421 QLPQQDTS
+1421 PQPPSQDT
-1429 GAQDHSMLYYYGQ
+1429 GAAQDHNMLYYYGQ

-1448 NGSLENQAGCQVM
+1448 NGGLENQVGCQVT
-1461 RPQPPQ
+1461 RPQPPQPQ
-1467 ACPDSVQPQP
+1467 ACPDSIQPQP

-1520 PSLVHSLSQNSS
+1520 PSLLHSLSQNSS

-1567 ESKFLNL
+1567 ESKFLNM

>member
-1 MEMSAPAP
+1 MDTSA
-9 AAEKKEAK
+9 AATATEKKEGK
-17 GGILEA
+17 SGIAEG
-23 AAFPDPGRKASAL
+23 AAFPDPGRKTSAL
-36 AVATAAAAAAAVAA
+36 AVATVAAAAAAAA

-72 EGRYHYEPHSVHA
+72 EGRYHYEPHSVHGVH
-85 MPGPP
+85 GPP

-110 AGPGESPF
+110 AGPGETPF
-118 SAHHPYVSPH
+118 NAPHPYVSPH
-128 MEHYLRAMHSS
+128 MEHYLRAVHSS

-153 AEVAHEHLKERGL
+153 ADVVHEHLKERGL
-166 FGLPAAGT
+166 FGLPPAGT
-174 TPSDYYHQMTLMAS
+174 NPSDYYHQMTLMAG
-188 HPAPYGDLLMQSGA
+188 HPTPYGDLLVQTGGA
-202 AAGTPHLHDYLNP
+202 TGTPHLHDYLNP

-287 FTFPH
+287 FAFPH

-305 QRSLG
+305 QRGLG

-330 PVALAPINTTPTQL
+330 PLALTAINTTPTQL
-344 SSTNCLGDAS
+344 GSSSNCLSDSS
-354 QSKPSSESAVSSTV
+354 QNKQSSESAVSSTV

-373 HKRSKVKTEVD
+373 HKRSKVKTEAEG
-384 SLRPASPLTLTQE
+384 LRPASPLTLTQE

-421 TNCHWEDCT
+421 TNCHWEDCS

-579 VTKKQRNDVHLRT
+579 VTKKQRNDVHLRA
-592 PLLKENGD
+592 PVFKENGD
-600 SEASAEPGG
+600 NEASTEPGG
-609 RGSEEST
+609 QGSEESA
-616 EASSSGQA
+616 EASSTGQA
-624 VEDCL
+624 TEDCL
-629 HVKAIKTESA
+629 HVKAIKTEGS

-665 DSGVEM
+665 DSGVDM

-682 SALDDTPPGT
+682 TALDDTPPGADT
-692 DAASAVGGLQLR
+692 SALAASAGGLQLR
-704 KHMTAMHRFEQL
+704 QHMTTMHRLEQL

-726 SCSWAGPAPHA
+726 PCSWAGPAPHT
-737 RSTKL
+737 RNTKL

-748 GSVLENF
+748 GSILENF
-755 GGGGGP
+755 SGGGGGRP
-761 AGLLPSP
+761 VGLLPNP
-768 RLAELSAGEVTMLS
+768 RLSELSASEVTMLS
-782 QLQERRDSSTS
+782 HLQERRDSSTS

-806 GISPYCSSRRS
+806 GISPYFSSRRS

-823 GAGRAHNASSAD
+823 GAGRPHHASSAD

-856 SGLLHLTPAQ
+856 LGAGPLSLTPAQ

-883 TPLPGLERMSLRT
+883 TPLPGLERGSLRA
-896 RLALLDAPERALPAA
+896 RLALLDASERLW
-911 GAAACPRPLGP
+911 GP
-922 RRGSDGPAYGHAGPA
+922 RRGSGGPAYGHAGPA
-937 PSFPHQVPGGG
+937 PAFPHEAPGS
-948 VGGARRASDPVRR
+948 GARRASDPVRR

-966 PPRVQRFHSAH
+966 PPLVQRFHSAH
-977 NVSPAAAAAAATS
+977 DVNPGP
-990 SSALPP
+990 LPP
-996 CAADRRALRLHGHD
+996 CGAERRGLCLQGPASTD
-1010 GSGLARGAYS
+1010 SLARGTYS
-1020 PRPPSISENVVME
+1020 PRPPSISENVAME
-1033 AMAAGVDGAGP
+1033 AIAAGTEGAGP
-1044 EVNLLLPDDDLV
+1044 EGSLVLPEDDLV

-1062 QYIRTQA
+1062 QYIKAHAHAGGALGDSPLQA
-1069 ASAALDESTP
+1069 YPRESP
-1079 PLYAPESTCFSENP
+1079 CCSEHP
-1093 KMPSPGLHGQ
+1093 KLPSPGLHGP
-1103 RRMVAAD
+1103 RRMAAAD
-1110 SNMGPSA
+1110 SNVGPSA
-1117 PGMAGGCQ
+1117 PVLGGCQ
-1125 QLGYGTPSSLNKSN
+1125 LSYGAPSGLNKNS

-1145 EVSSGTMDT
+1145 EVSSGTMDALT
-1154 MPSQAKPA
+1154 SQVKP
-1162 PFAQGNLAVVPQ
+1162 PPLLQGNLAVVQQ
-1174 KAALGQYPGY
+1174 KPAFGQYPGCSPQ
-1184 GAHSGAL
+1184 GLQPSPRGL
-1191 NSTQPHLA
+1191 DSTQPPLQ
-1199 PCSSTPAAAPRG
+1199 PCSGAPSVPRI
-1211 NYLQPLRQAGA
+1211 NYMQQLRQAGTGG
-1222 PNQCPNLTSTVSPH
+1222 QCPSMTTTVSPH
-1236 TTYGGQAHP
+1236 AGYGQAHP
-1245 QLSPSTVAG
+1245 QLSSSTMSGA
-1254 SLNQFP
+1254 LNQFP
-1260 ASCSNMAGKPGPL
+1260 ASCSNLVAKPGHL

-1283 DPTMM
+1283 DPSMM

-1294 VGVPNSTL
+1294 LGAPNSTL
-1302 AGLPPPHPAQ
+1302 AGMAPPHAAQ

-1319 HLAGPMSQESYH
+1319 HMATSMSQEGYH
-1331 PGPSLLPAHQPGF
+1331 QGPSLLPSHQPGF
-1344 MEPHQVTLGQAG
+1344 MELQQGTVGLSGSS
-1356 PGFGM
+1356 FGL

-1384 LAYARATSHGMA
+1384 LAYARAVGHARAT
-1396 AVSANQ
+1396 VPANQ
-1402 ELAESVPKGTVGP
+1402 EMAESIPKGAMGTLV
-1415 MASLPA
+1415 SLPP
-1421 QLPQQDTS
+1421 QLPPQDTG
-1429 GAQDHSMLYYYGQ
+1429 GAQDHNMLCYYGQ

-1448 NGSLENQAGCQVM
+1448 NGGLENQLGCQIM
-1461 RPQPPQ
+1461 RPHPPQPQ
-1467 ACPDSVQPQP
+1467 ACPESIQP
-1477 LPSPGVNQ
+1477 LPSPGVSQ

-1520 PSLVHSLSQNSS
+1520 PSLLHSLSQNSS

-1567 ESKFLNL
+1567 ESKFLNM

>member
-1 MEMSAPAP
+1 METSASVTAT
-9 AAEKKEAK
+9 EKKDAK
-17 GGILEA
+17 SGSLEGV
-23 AAFPDPGRKASAL
+23 AFPNPGRKASAL
-36 AVATAAAAAAAVAA
+36 AVATAAAAAVAA

-72 EGRYHYEPHSVHA
+72 EGRYHYEPHSVHGVH
-85 MPGPP
+85 GPP
-90 ALSGSPVI
+90 ALSGSPII

-118 SAHHPYVSPH
+118 NAPHPYVSPH

-153 AEVAHEHLKERGL
+153 ADVAHEHLKERGL
-166 FGLPAAGT
+166 FGLPPPGT
-174 TPSDYYHQMTLMAS
+174 NPSDYYHQMTLMAG
-188 HPAPYGDLLMQSGA
+188 HPAPYGDLLVQSGGA
-202 AAGTPHLHDYLNP
+202 ASAPHLHDYLNP

-305 QRSLG
+305 QRGLG

-330 PVALAPINTTPTQL
+330 PMALASINATPTQL
-344 SSTNCLGDAS
+344 SGSATCLSDAT
-354 QSKPSSESAVSSTV
+354 QNKQNSESAVSSTV

-373 HKRSKVKTEVD
+373 HKRSKVKTEAEG
-384 SLRPASPLTLTQE
+384 LRPASPLTLTQE

-416 VVIYE
+416 VIIYE

-579 VTKKQRNDVHLRT
+579 VTKKQRNDVHLRA

-600 SEASAEPGG
+600 HEASAEPGG
-609 RGSEEST
+609 RGSEESA
-616 EASSSGQA
+616 EASSTSQA

-629 HVKAIKTESA
+629 HIKAIKTESS

-682 SALDDTPPGT
+682 TALDDTPPGA
-692 DAASAVGGLQLR
+692 DASALAAPSAGGLQLR

-726 SCSWAGPAPHA
+726 SCSWAGPAPHT
-737 RSTKL
+737 RNTKL

-748 GSVLENF
+748 GSILENL
-755 GGGGGP
+755 GGGGP
-761 AGLLPSP
+761 SGLLPNP
-768 RLAELSAGEVTMLS
+768 RLSELSAGEVTMLS
-782 QLQERRDSSTS
+782 HLQERRDSSTS

-806 GISPYCSSRRS
+806 GISPYFSSRRS

-823 GAGRAHNASSAD
+823 GAGRPHNASSAD

-856 SGLLHLTPAQ
+856 GGSGPLSLTPAQ

-883 TPLPGLERMSLRT
+883 TPLPGLERAGLRT
-896 RLALLDAPERALPAA
+896 RLAPPGPCA
-911 GAAACPRPLGP
+911 RPLGP
-922 RRGSDGPAYGHAGPA
+922 RRGSDGPAHGHAGPA
-937 PSFPHQVPGGG
+937 PAFPHEAPG
-948 VGGARRASDPVRR
+948 GGARRASDPVRR

-966 PPRVQRFHSAH
+966 APRVQRFHSAH
-977 NVSPAAAAAAATS
+977 DVNPAP
-990 SSALPP
+990 LPP
-996 CAADRRALRLHGHD
+996 CADRRGLRLPGHASAD
-1010 GSGLARGAYS
+1010 GGLARGAYS
-1020 PRPPSISENVVME
+1020 PRPPSISEHVATE
-1033 AMAAGVDGAGP
+1033 ALAVGADSAGP
-1044 EVNLLLPDDDLV
+1044 EVGLMLPEDDLV

-1062 QYIRTQA
+1062 QYIKA
-1069 ASAALDESTP
+1069 HAGSALDDSP
-1079 PLYAPESTCFSENP
+1079 SQAYPPESTCFSENP
-1093 KMPSPGLHGQ
+1093 KLPSPGLHGP

-1110 SNMGPSA
+1110 SNVGPSA
-1117 PGMAGGCQ
+1117 PVLGGC
-1125 QLGYGTPSSLNKSN
+1125 QLGYGPPSSLNKNN

-1145 EVSSGTMDT
+1145 EVSSGTMDALA
-1154 MPSQAKPA
+1154 SQAKTS
-1162 PFAQGNLAVVPQ
+1162 PFSQGNLAVVQQ
-1174 KAALGQYPGY
+1174 KPAFGQYPGY
-1184 GAHSGAL
+1184 SPQGLQLSPGAL
-1191 NSTQPHLA
+1191 DSGQGHFQPCGGG
-1199 PCSSTPAAAPRG
+1199 PSVPRI
-1211 NYLQPLRQAGA
+1211 NYVQQLRQPGTGG
-1222 PNQCPNLTSTVSPH
+1222 QCSNMTTTVSPH
-1236 TTYGGQAHP
+1236 TNYGQAHP
-1245 QLSPSTVAG
+1245 QLSPSAMGGT
-1254 SLNQFP
+1254 LNQYP
-1260 ASCSNMAGKPGPL
+1260 PSCNNMAAKPVHL
-1273 GLPQQMEVAP
+1273 GLPQQMEIAP
-1283 DPTMM
+1283 EAAMM

-1294 VGVPNSTL
+1294 LGITNSAL
-1302 AGLPPPHPAQ
+1302 AGMPPLHSTQ

-1319 HLAGPMSQESYH
+1319 HLANPISQESYRQ
-1331 PGPSLLPAHQPGF
+1331 GPNLLPAQQPGF
-1344 MEPHQVTLGQAG
+1344 MEPQQGTAG
-1356 PGFGM
+1356 VAGSSFGL
-1361 VQPRPPPEPSP
+1361 VQPRPPAEPSP
-1372 AGRHRGVRAGQQ
+1372 AGCHRGVRAGVQ
-1384 LAYARATSHGMA
+1384 LAYARATGHAMA
-1396 AVSANQ
+1396 AVSTHQ
-1402 ELAESVPKGTVGP
+1402 EMADVPKGAMGGVVSRP
-1415 MASLPA
+1415 
-1421 QLPQQDTS
+1421 PQHPPQDT
-1429 GAQDHSMLYYYGQ
+1429 GGVPDHNMLYYYGQ

-1448 NGSLENQAGCQVM
+1448 NGGLENHAGCQVM
-1461 RPQPPQ
+1461 RPQPPPPQ

-1501 FDAIMDDGDHSS
+1501 FDAIMDEGDHSS
-1513 LLSGALS
+1513 LLSGTLS
-1520 PSLVHSLSQNSS
+1520 PSLLHSLSQNSS
-1532 RLTTPRN
+1532 CLTTPRN

-1567 ESKFLNL
+1567 ESKFLNM